1 MSEEQAEATPKK
13 NAEQRFTDDF
23 ISEIIEAV
31 RNNTAPWQQSWP
43 SGLIA
48 PYNAVKGNAYSGR
61 NAVRLFFQGLR
72 RGYTDPRWATAHQ
85 IKEMQGHIRKG
96 EKGTG
101 ILYYGQRIVIEDDG
115 TEKMLGVVRHYYVF
129 NIEQTNLPVL
139 QREALREVTP
149 DLPAFAEL
157 LAIHNPKMALGEP
170 MYDPNTDTIHM
181 LDKGAFTNDGE
192 YYSAFFHEMG
202 HWTGHESRL
211 NRDLT
216 HPFGTAGYAREEL
229 VAELSSF
236 MLSLEH
242 GLPFSSK
249 QSHAYLQGWAERTGQ
264 ELEDALRQGFKDAT
278 AAKNF
283 IDAPLRERQQER
295 EQQVVLT
302 TPMTSPEETPQIAE
316 ERTGADVFRE
326 ELEQLRLSEDFSF
339 TTETLP
345 NGRAIARIYL
355 RDYPE
360 ELMVDK
366 LEPDKGGGYLAFF
379 RGQRQEAQELKTL
392 MTEMTAA
399 MSSAFAAEQAAE
411 TGERKEAEKLPP
423 GGKRVVR
430 TYLTRSGQIGA
441 EVREHDDYEGGTYYS
456 YSGKWGAGSMSTE
469 EMAKEEAKWRATRR
483 GFTVVEGKVD
493 PAEIGKPSA
502 TRPTSERPAEQELA
516 IGQDDKPTAPEAEQ
530 ATPAAEQSTEPA
542 APEAERATP
551 AAEQSAEPAA
561 PEAEQA
567 APVAE
572 QSTEAAVPEAG
583 QVAPAAEQSAEA
595 AVPEAEQA
603 TPEAEQ
609 SAEPVTP
616 ETEQATLTAAQST
629 ATAAPEVEQAAPAAH
644 KPDVRETSATTTTSK
659 TSKSADDAV
668 VRAYVAERFDKL
680 FRRAYDEQAMVAE
693 VMETQRVYL
702 AVSWDERHE
711 AKALGAKWDGKKSC
725 WYAPNKSLLPP
736 LQKFNRQPSD
746 YQRAGSGDSLE
757 DLRAMAA
764 SMGLDV
770 ERFDTTPNVWHRVP
784 VEGRRT
790 TIDGAYKIWQNAD
803 GVTGATIKNLVTG
816 ETRAWSDR
824 GARRDPVPDIVQR
837 AAQLNREEQIQAQD
851 QVRAQLNIMRGQDA
865 LAAYKMLPDARGD
878 EPYFARK
885 HMTSSHGIKRLE
897 DGTMVI
903 PLINGE
909 RVGEWADTP
918 KDRYLGLVSLQ
929 TIAPDGTKM
938 LMKQAAKSGAYFPIG
953 SPAARA
959 VPTHIVLAEG
969 IATAEAAHQ
978 ILAGGDRRVLAVAA
992 IDAGNLVHVAS
1003 TLQQM
1008 FPAAKKI
1015 IAVDNDLG
1023 TEQKHGKNSGIVA
1036 ARAVAA
1042 KHPEYALAI
1051 PEPIDG
1057 KNTDWNDVL
1066 VQKGRSSARMAF
1078 GAALGIVGK
1087 KPEPQHKLLPDING
1101 LCPRDVGKAAFDA
1114 IGGDLNKLP
1123 QLQRELN
1130 DHGYNFDTRQL
1141 VGVPHHP
1148 TPMRD
1153 AFTKAIRPQPQRE
1166 TAAAPQPE
1174 YTR

>member
-48 PYNAVKGNAYSGR
+48 PYNAVKGNTYSGR

-157 LAIHNPKMALGEP
+157 LTIHNPRMAPGEP
-170 MYDPNTDTIHM
+170 MYDPNTDTIRM

-216 HPFGTAGYAREEL
+216 HPFGTPGYAREEL

-242 GLPFSSK
+242 GLPFSPK

-295 EQQVVLT
+295 EQQVVLA
-302 TPMTSPEETPQIAE
+302 PPLTSRDEAETAPEKGRAVQ
-316 ERTGADVFRE
+316 
-326 ELEQLRLSEDFSF
+326 
-339 TTETLP
+339 TETT
-345 NGRAIARIYL
+345 
-355 RDYPE
+355 
-360 ELMVDK
+360 
-366 LEPDKGGGYLAFF
+366 
-379 RGQRQEAQELKTL
+379 QEYQPKD
-392 MTEMTAA
+392 
-399 MSSAFAAEQAAE
+399 
-411 TGERKEAEKLPP
+411 GD
-423 GGKRVVR
+423 VVR
-430 TYLTRSGQIGA
+430 TYYTRTGKIGA
-441 EVREHDDYEGGTYYS
+441 EVRISISHHETRPICYHYI
-456 YSGKWGAGSMSTE
+456 GKWGAASGVTPE
-469 EMAKEEAKWRATRR
+469 ELSKEDAKWRTTRR
-483 GFTVVEGKVD
+483 GITIVDGPAAAIAFGNASLTITANEKNTERKVS
-493 PAEIGKPSA
+493 SA
-502 TRPTSERPAEQELA
+502 TTAAEQSA
-516 IGQDDKPTAPEAEQ
+516 ATAAPEAEQ
-530 ATPAAEQSTEPA
+530 A
-542 APEAERATP
+542 ATT
-551 AAEQSAEPAA
+551 AEQSAEPAA
-561 PEAEQA
+561 PEAEQ
-567 APVAE
+567 
-572 QSTEAAVPEAG
+572 
-583 QVAPAAEQSAEA
+583 VAPAAEQSAEA
-595 AVPEAEQA
+595 AAPEAEQA

-609 SAEPVTP
+609 SAE
-616 ETEQATLTAAQST
+616 
-629 ATAAPEVEQAAPAAH
+629 TAAPEVEQAAPVAH
-644 KPDVRETSATTTTSK
+644 KPDVRETSATTMTSK
-659 TSKSADDAV
+659 TSKSAEDAV
-668 VRAYVAERFDKL
+668 VQAYVAERFDKL

-693 VMETQRVYL
+693 VMETRRVYL

-711 AKALGAKWDGKKSC
+711 AKALGAKWDKKNSC
-725 WYAPNKSLLPP
+725 WYALNKSLLPP
-736 LQKFNRQPSD
+736 LQKFNRQPGD

-790 TIDGAYKIWQNAD
+790 TIDGAYKIWRNAD
-803 GVTGATIKNLVTG
+803 GVTGATVKNLVTG
-816 ETRAWSDR
+816 ETRTWSDR

-851 QVRAQLNIMRGQDA
+851 QVRVQLNIMRGQDA

-909 RVGEWADTP
+909 RVGEWAGTP

-978 ILAGGDRRVLAVAA
+978 ILAGGDRRVLAIAA

-1023 TEQKHGKNSGIVA
+1023 TEQKNGKNSGIVA

-1042 KHPEYALAI
+1042 KHPEYTLAI

>member
-48 PYNAVKGNAYSGR
+48 PYNAVKGNTYSGR

-157 LAIHNPKMALGEP
+157 LTIHNPRMAPGEP
-170 MYDPNTDTIHM
+170 MYDPNTDTIRM

-216 HPFGTAGYAREEL
+216 HPFGTPGYAREEL

-242 GLPFSSK
+242 GLPFSPK

-295 EQQVVLT
+295 EQQVELATPLT
-302 TPMTSPEETPQIAE
+302 SRDEAETAPEKGRAVQ
-316 ERTGADVFRE
+316 
-326 ELEQLRLSEDFSF
+326 
-339 TTETLP
+339 TETT
-345 NGRAIARIYL
+345 
-355 RDYPE
+355 
-360 ELMVDK
+360 
-366 LEPDKGGGYLAFF
+366 
-379 RGQRQEAQELKTL
+379 QEYQPKH
-392 MTEMTAA
+392 
-399 MSSAFAAEQAAE
+399 
-411 TGERKEAEKLPP
+411 GD
-423 GGKRVVR
+423 VVR
-430 TYLTRSGQIGA
+430 TYYTRTGKIGA
-441 EVREHDDYEGGTYYS
+441 EVRISISHHETRPICYHYI
-456 YSGKWGAGSMSTE
+456 GKWGAASGVTPE
-469 EMAKEEAKWRATRR
+469 ELSKEDAKWRTTRR
-483 GFTVVEGKVD
+483 GITIVDGPAAAIAFGNASLTITANEKNTERKVS
-493 PAEIGKPSA
+493 SA
-502 TRPTSERPAEQELA
+502 TTAAEQSA
-516 IGQDDKPTAPEAEQ
+516 ATAAPEAEQ
-530 ATPAAEQSTEPA
+530 AAS
-542 APEAERATP
+542 
-551 AAEQSAEPAA
+551 AAEQSAETAA

-567 APVAE
+567 APA
-572 QSTEAAVPEAG
+572 
-583 QVAPAAEQSAEA
+583 
-595 AVPEAEQA
+595 
-603 TPEAEQ
+603 AEQ

-616 ETEQATLTAAQST
+616 ET
-629 ATAAPEVEQAAPAAH
+629 EQAAPAAH
-644 KPDVRETSATTTTSK
+644 KPDVRETSATTMTSK

-668 VRAYVAERFDKL
+668 VQAYVAERFDKL

-693 VMETQRVYL
+693 VMETRRVYL

-711 AKALGAKWDGKKSC
+711 AKALGAKWDKKNSC
-725 WYAPNKSLLPP
+725 WYALNKSLLPP
-736 LQKFNRQPSD
+736 LQKFNRQPGD

-790 TIDGAYKIWQNAD
+790 TIDGAYKIWRNAD
-803 GVTGATIKNLVTG
+803 GVTGATVKNLVTG
-816 ETRAWSDR
+816 ETRTWSDR

-851 QVRAQLNIMRGQDA
+851 QVRVQLNIMRGQDA

-909 RVGEWADTP
+909 RVGAWADTP

-1003 TLQQM
+1003 TLQHM

-1042 KHPEYALAI
+1042 KHPEYTLAI

>member
-48 PYNAVKGNAYSGR
+48 PYNAVKGNTYSGR

-157 LAIHNPKMALGEP
+157 LTIHNPRMAPGEP
-170 MYDPNTDTIHM
+170 MYDPNTDTIRM

-216 HPFGTAGYAREEL
+216 HPFGTPGYAREEL

-242 GLPFSSK
+242 GLPFSPK

-295 EQQVVLT
+295 EQQVELSTPLT
-302 TPMTSPEETPQIAE
+302 SRDEAETAPEKGRAVQ
-316 ERTGADVFRE
+316 
-326 ELEQLRLSEDFSF
+326 
-339 TTETLP
+339 TETT
-345 NGRAIARIYL
+345 
-355 RDYPE
+355 
-360 ELMVDK
+360 
-366 LEPDKGGGYLAFF
+366 
-379 RGQRQEAQELKTL
+379 QEYQPKH
-392 MTEMTAA
+392 
-399 MSSAFAAEQAAE
+399 
-411 TGERKEAEKLPP
+411 GD
-423 GGKRVVR
+423 VVR
-430 TYLTRSGQIGA
+430 TYYTRTGKIGA
-441 EVREHDDYEGGTYYS
+441 EVRISISHHETRPICYHYI
-456 YSGKWGAGSMSTE
+456 GKWGAASGVTPE
-469 EMAKEEAKWRATRR
+469 ELSKEDAKWRTTRR
-483 GFTVVEGKVD
+483 GITIVDGPAAAIAFGNASLTITANEKNTERKVS
-493 PAEIGKPSA
+493 SA
-502 TRPTSERPAEQELA
+502 TTAAEQSA
-516 IGQDDKPTAPEAEQ
+516 ATAAPEAEQ
-530 ATPAAEQSTEPA
+530 AAS
-542 APEAERATP
+542 
-551 AAEQSAEPAA
+551 AAEQSAETAA

-567 APVAE
+567 APA
-572 QSTEAAVPEAG
+572 
-583 QVAPAAEQSAEA
+583 
-595 AVPEAEQA
+595 
-603 TPEAEQ
+603 AEQ

-616 ETEQATLTAAQST
+616 EAEQAAPAAEQS
-629 ATAAPEVEQAAPAAH
+629 AEAAAPEVEQAAPAAH
-644 KPDVRETSATTTTSK
+644 KPDVRETSATTMTSK

-668 VRAYVAERFDKL
+668 VQAYVAERFDKL

-693 VMETQRVYL
+693 VMETRRVYL

-711 AKALGAKWDGKKSC
+711 AKALGAKWDKKNSC
-725 WYAPNKSLLPP
+725 WYALNKSLLPP
-736 LQKFNRQPSD
+736 LQKFNRQPGD

-790 TIDGAYKIWQNAD
+790 TIDGAYKIWRNAD
-803 GVTGATIKNLVTG
+803 GVTGATVKNLVTG
-816 ETRAWSDR
+816 ETRTWSDR

-909 RVGEWADTP
+909 RVGAWADTP
-918 KDRYLGLVSLQ
+918 KDRYIGLVSLQ

-1003 TLQQM
+1003 TLQHM

-1042 KHPEYALAI
+1042 KHPEYTLAI

>member
-1 MSEEQAEATPKK
+1 MSEEQAEITPKK

-23 ISEIIEAV
+23 ISEVIEAV

-43 SGLIA
+43 SGLMA
-48 PYNAVKGNAYSGR
+48 PYNAVKGNTYSGR
-61 NAVRLFFQGLR
+61 NAVRLFMQGLK
-72 RGYTDPRWATAHQ
+72 RGYTDPRWATARQ
-85 IKEMQGHIRKG
+85 IKEMQGHIRKD
-96 EKGTG
+96 EHGTG
-101 ILYYGQRIVIEDDG
+101 ILYYGQRLVIDDDG
-115 TEKMLGVVRHYYVF
+115 TEKMRGVVRHYYVF
-129 NIEQTNLPVL
+129 NIEQTNLPAL

-157 LAIHNPKMALGEP
+157 LAIHNPRMAPGEP
-170 MYDPNTDTIHM
+170 MYDPNSDVIHM
-181 LDKGAFTNDGE
+181 LVKAAFTNDGE
-192 YYSAFFHEMG
+192 YYSAVFHEMG

-216 HPFGTAGYAREEL
+216 HPFGTPGYAREEL

-242 GLPFSSK
+242 GLPFSPK
-249 QSHAYLQGWAERTGQ
+249 QSHAYLQGWAERTEQ

-295 EQQVVLT
+295 EQQVELATPLT
-302 TPMTSPEETPQIAE
+302 SRDEAETAPEKGRAVQ
-316 ERTGADVFRE
+316 
-326 ELEQLRLSEDFSF
+326 
-339 TTETLP
+339 TETT
-345 NGRAIARIYL
+345 
-355 RDYPE
+355 
-360 ELMVDK
+360 
-366 LEPDKGGGYLAFF
+366 
-379 RGQRQEAQELKTL
+379 QEYQPKH
-392 MTEMTAA
+392 
-399 MSSAFAAEQAAE
+399 
-411 TGERKEAEKLPP
+411 GD
-423 GGKRVVR
+423 VVR
-430 TYLTRSGQIGA
+430 TYYTRTGKIGA
-441 EVREHDDYEGGTYYS
+441 EVRISISHHETRPICYHYI
-456 YSGKWGAGSMSTE
+456 GKWGAASGVTPE
-469 EMAKEEAKWRATRR
+469 ELSKEDAEWRTTRR
-483 GFTVVEGKVD
+483 GITIVD
-493 PAEIGKPSA
+493 GPAAAIAFGNASLTITANEKNTERKISSA
-502 TRPTSERPAEQELA
+502 TTAAEQSA
-516 IGQDDKPTAPEAEQ
+516 ATAAPEAEQ
-530 ATPAAEQSTEPA
+530 AAPAIEQSAEPVAPEVEQAAPVAEQSAETA
-542 APEAERATP
+542 APETEQVTP
-551 AAEQSAEPAA
+551 ATEQSAEPAA

-572 QSTEAAVPEAG
+572 QSAEAAAPEAE
-583 QVAPAAEQSAEA
+583 QVAPA
-595 AVPEAEQA
+595 
-603 TPEAEQ
+603 AEQ

-616 ETEQATLTAAQST
+616 ETEQATPTAAQST
-629 ATAAPEVEQAAPAAH
+629 ATVAPEVEQAAPAAH

-659 TSKSADDAV
+659 TSKSAEDAV
-668 VRAYVAERFDKL
+668 VQAYVAERFDKL

-1023 TEQKHGKNSGIVA
+1023 TEQKHGKNSGVVA

>member
-48 PYNAVKGNAYSGR
+48 PYNAVKGNTYSGR

-157 LAIHNPKMALGEP
+157 LTIHNPRMAPGEP
-170 MYDPNTDTIHM
+170 MYDPNTDTIRM

-216 HPFGTAGYAREEL
+216 HPFGTPGYAREEL

-242 GLPFSSK
+242 GLPFSPK

-295 EQQVVLT
+295 EQQVELATPLT
-302 TPMTSPEETPQIAE
+302 SRDEAETAPEKGRAVQ
-316 ERTGADVFRE
+316 
-326 ELEQLRLSEDFSF
+326 
-339 TTETLP
+339 TETT
-345 NGRAIARIYL
+345 
-355 RDYPE
+355 
-360 ELMVDK
+360 
-366 LEPDKGGGYLAFF
+366 
-379 RGQRQEAQELKTL
+379 QEYQPKH
-392 MTEMTAA
+392 
-399 MSSAFAAEQAAE
+399 
-411 TGERKEAEKLPP
+411 GD
-423 GGKRVVR
+423 VVR
-430 TYLTRSGQIGA
+430 TYYTRTGKIGA
-441 EVREHDDYEGGTYYS
+441 EVRISISHHETRPICYHYI
-456 YSGKWGAGSMSTE
+456 GKWGAASGVTPE
-469 EMAKEEAKWRATRR
+469 ELSKEDAKWRTTRR
-483 GFTVVEGKVD
+483 GITIVDGPAAAIAFGNASLTITANEKNTERKVS
-493 PAEIGKPSA
+493 SA
-502 TRPTSERPAEQELA
+502 TTAAEQSA
-516 IGQDDKPTAPEAEQ
+516 ATAAPEAEQ
-530 ATPAAEQSTEPA
+530 AAS
-542 APEAERATP
+542 
-551 AAEQSAEPAA
+551 AAEQSAETAA

-567 APVAE
+567 APA
-572 QSTEAAVPEAG
+572 
-583 QVAPAAEQSAEA
+583 
-595 AVPEAEQA
+595 
-603 TPEAEQ
+603 AEQ

-616 ETEQATLTAAQST
+616 ETEQAAPAAEQS
-629 ATAAPEVEQAAPAAH
+629 AETAAPEVEQAAPAAH
-644 KPDVRETSATTTTSK
+644 KPDVRETSATTMTSK

-668 VRAYVAERFDKL
+668 VQAYVAERFDKL

-693 VMETQRVYL
+693 VMETRRVYL

-711 AKALGAKWDGKKSC
+711 AKALGAKWDKKNSC
-725 WYAPNKSLLPP
+725 WYALNKSLLPP
-736 LQKFNRQPSD
+736 LQKFNRQPGD

-790 TIDGAYKIWQNAD
+790 TIDGAYKIWRNAD
-803 GVTGATIKNLVTG
+803 GVTGATVKNLVTG
-816 ETRAWSDR
+816 ETRTWSDR

-909 RVGEWADTP
+909 RVGAWADTP

-1003 TLQQM
+1003 TLQHM

-1042 KHPEYALAI
+1042 KHPEYTLAI

>member
-48 PYNAVKGNAYSGR
+48 PYNAVKGNTYSGR

-157 LAIHNPKMALGEP
+157 LTIHNPRMAPGEP
-170 MYDPNTDTIHM
+170 MYDPNTDTIRM

-216 HPFGTAGYAREEL
+216 HPFGTPGYAREEL

-242 GLPFSSK
+242 GLPFSPK

-295 EQQVVLT
+295 EQQVELATPLT
-302 TPMTSPEETPQIAE
+302 SRDEAETAPEKGRAVQ
-316 ERTGADVFRE
+316 
-326 ELEQLRLSEDFSF
+326 
-339 TTETLP
+339 TETT
-345 NGRAIARIYL
+345 
-355 RDYPE
+355 
-360 ELMVDK
+360 
-366 LEPDKGGGYLAFF
+366 
-379 RGQRQEAQELKTL
+379 QEYQPKH
-392 MTEMTAA
+392 
-399 MSSAFAAEQAAE
+399 
-411 TGERKEAEKLPP
+411 GD
-423 GGKRVVR
+423 VVR
-430 TYLTRSGQIGA
+430 TYYTRTGKIGA
-441 EVREHDDYEGGTYYS
+441 EVRISISHHETRPICYHYI
-456 YSGKWGAGSMSTE
+456 GKWGAASGVTPE
-469 EMAKEEAKWRATRR
+469 ELSKEDAKWRTTRR
-483 GFTVVEGKVD
+483 GITIVDGPAAAIAFGNASLTITANEKNTERKVS
-493 PAEIGKPSA
+493 SA
-502 TRPTSERPAEQELA
+502 TTAAEQSA
-516 IGQDDKPTAPEAEQ
+516 ATAAPEAEQ
-530 ATPAAEQSTEPA
+530 AAS
-542 APEAERATP
+542 
-551 AAEQSAEPAA
+551 AAEQSAETAA

-567 APVAE
+567 APA
-572 QSTEAAVPEAG
+572 
-583 QVAPAAEQSAEA
+583 
-595 AVPEAEQA
+595 
-603 TPEAEQ
+603 AEQ

-616 ETEQATLTAAQST
+616 EAEQAAPAAEQS
-629 ATAAPEVEQAAPAAH
+629 AEAAAPEVEQAAPAAH
-644 KPDVRETSATTTTSK
+644 KLDVRETSATTMTSK

-668 VRAYVAERFDKL
+668 VQAYVAERFDKL

-693 VMETQRVYL
+693 VMETRRVYL

-711 AKALGAKWDGKKSC
+711 AKALGAKWDKKNSC
-725 WYAPNKSLLPP
+725 WYALNKSLLPP
-736 LQKFNRQPSD
+736 LQKFNRQPGD

-790 TIDGAYKIWQNAD
+790 TIDGAYKIWRNAD
-803 GVTGATIKNLVTG
+803 GVTGATVKNLVTG
-816 ETRAWSDR
+816 ETRTWSDR

-909 RVGEWADTP
+909 RVGAWADTP
-918 KDRYLGLVSLQ
+918 KDRYIGLVSLQ

-1003 TLQQM
+1003 TLQHM

-1042 KHPEYALAI
+1042 KHPEYTLAI

>member
-48 PYNAVKGNAYSGR
+48 PYNAVKGNTYSGR

-157 LAIHNPKMALGEP
+157 LTIHNPRMAPGEP
-170 MYDPNTDTIHM
+170 MYDPNTDTIRM

-216 HPFGTAGYAREEL
+216 HPFGTPGYAREEL

-242 GLPFSSK
+242 GLPFSPK

-295 EQQVVLT
+295 EQQVELATPLT
-302 TPMTSPEETPQIAE
+302 SRDEAETAPEKGRAVQ
-316 ERTGADVFRE
+316 
-326 ELEQLRLSEDFSF
+326 
-339 TTETLP
+339 TETT
-345 NGRAIARIYL
+345 
-355 RDYPE
+355 
-360 ELMVDK
+360 
-366 LEPDKGGGYLAFF
+366 
-379 RGQRQEAQELKTL
+379 QEYQPKH
-392 MTEMTAA
+392 
-399 MSSAFAAEQAAE
+399 
-411 TGERKEAEKLPP
+411 GD
-423 GGKRVVR
+423 VVR
-430 TYLTRSGQIGA
+430 TYYTRTGKIGA
-441 EVREHDDYEGGTYYS
+441 EVRISISHHETRPICYHYI
-456 YSGKWGAGSMSTE
+456 GKWGAASGVTPE
-469 EMAKEEAKWRATRR
+469 ELSKEDAKWRTTRR
-483 GFTVVEGKVD
+483 GITIVDGPAAAIAFGNASLTITANEKNTERKVS
-493 PAEIGKPSA
+493 SA
-502 TRPTSERPAEQELA
+502 TT
-516 IGQDDKPTAPEAEQ
+516 
-530 ATPAAEQSTEPA
+530 
-542 APEAERATP
+542 
-551 AAEQSAEPAA
+551 AAEQSAATAA

-567 APVAE
+567 A
-572 QSTEAAVPEAG
+572 S
-583 QVAPAAEQSAEA
+583 AAEQSAEA
-595 AVPEAEQA
+595 
-603 TPEAEQ
+603 
-609 SAEPVTP
+609 
-616 ETEQATLTAAQST
+616 
-629 ATAAPEVEQAAPAAH
+629 AAPEVEQAAPAAH
-644 KPDVRETSATTTTSK
+644 KPDVRETSATTMTSK

-668 VRAYVAERFDKL
+668 VQAYVAERFDKL

-693 VMETQRVYL
+693 VMETRRVYL

-711 AKALGAKWDGKKSC
+711 AKALGAKWDKKNSC
-725 WYAPNKSLLPP
+725 WYALNKSLLPP
-736 LQKFNRQPSD
+736 LQKFNRQPGD

-790 TIDGAYKIWQNAD
+790 TIDGAYKIWRNAD
-803 GVTGATIKNLVTG
+803 GVTGATVKNLVTG
-816 ETRAWSDR
+816 ETRTWSDR

-909 RVGEWADTP
+909 RVGAWADTP
-918 KDRYLGLVSLQ
+918 KDRYIGLVSLQ

-1003 TLQQM
+1003 TLQHM

-1042 KHPEYALAI
+1042 KHPEYTLAI

>member
-48 PYNAVKGNAYSGR
+48 PYNAVKGNTYSGR

-157 LAIHNPKMALGEP
+157 LTIHNPRMAPGEP
-170 MYDPNTDTIHM
+170 MYDPNTDTIRM

-216 HPFGTAGYAREEL
+216 HPFGTPGYAREEL

-242 GLPFSSK
+242 GLPFSPK

-295 EQQVVLT
+295 EQQVELATPLT
-302 TPMTSPEETPQIAE
+302 SRDEAETAPEKGRAVQ
-316 ERTGADVFRE
+316 
-326 ELEQLRLSEDFSF
+326 
-339 TTETLP
+339 TETT
-345 NGRAIARIYL
+345 
-355 RDYPE
+355 
-360 ELMVDK
+360 
-366 LEPDKGGGYLAFF
+366 
-379 RGQRQEAQELKTL
+379 QEYQPKH
-392 MTEMTAA
+392 
-399 MSSAFAAEQAAE
+399 
-411 TGERKEAEKLPP
+411 GD
-423 GGKRVVR
+423 VVR
-430 TYLTRSGQIGA
+430 TYYTRTGKIGA
-441 EVREHDDYEGGTYYS
+441 EVRISISHHETRPICYHYI
-456 YSGKWGAGSMSTE
+456 GKWGAASGVTPE
-469 EMAKEEAKWRATRR
+469 ELSKEDAKWRTTRR
-483 GFTVVEGKVD
+483 GITIVDGPAAAIAFGNASLTITANEKNTERKVS
-493 PAEIGKPSA
+493 SA
-502 TRPTSERPAEQELA
+502 TTAAEQSA
-516 IGQDDKPTAPEAEQ
+516 ATAAPEAEQ
-530 ATPAAEQSTEPA
+530 AAS
-542 APEAERATP
+542 
-551 AAEQSAEPAA
+551 AAEQSAETAA

-567 APVAE
+567 APA
-572 QSTEAAVPEAG
+572 
-583 QVAPAAEQSAEA
+583 
-595 AVPEAEQA
+595 
-603 TPEAEQ
+603 AEQ

-616 ETEQATLTAAQST
+616 ETEQAAPAAEQS
-629 ATAAPEVEQAAPAAH
+629 AEAAAPEVEQAAPAAH
-644 KPDVRETSATTTTSK
+644 KPDVRETSATTMTSK

-668 VRAYVAERFDKL
+668 VQAYVAERFDKL

-693 VMETQRVYL
+693 VMETRRVYL

-711 AKALGAKWDGKKSC
+711 AKALGAKWDKKNSC
-725 WYAPNKSLLPP
+725 WYALNKSLLPP
-736 LQKFNRQPSD
+736 LQKFNRQPGD

-790 TIDGAYKIWQNAD
+790 TIDGAYKIWRNAD
-803 GVTGATIKNLVTG
+803 GVTGATVKNLVTG
-816 ETRAWSDR
+816 ETRTWSDR

-909 RVGEWADTP
+909 RVGAWADTP

-938 LMKQAAKSGAYFPIG
+938 LMKQAAKNGAYFPIG

-1003 TLQQM
+1003 TLQHM

-1042 KHPEYALAI
+1042 KHPEYTLAI

>member
-48 PYNAVKGNAYSGR
+48 PYNAVKGNTYSGR

-157 LAIHNPKMALGEP
+157 LTIHNPRMAPGEP
-170 MYDPNTDTIHM
+170 MYDPNTDTIRM

-216 HPFGTAGYAREEL
+216 HPFGTPGYAREEL

-242 GLPFSSK
+242 GLPFSPK

-295 EQQVVLT
+295 EQQVELATPLT
-302 TPMTSPEETPQIAE
+302 SRDEAETAPEKGRAVQ
-316 ERTGADVFRE
+316 
-326 ELEQLRLSEDFSF
+326 
-339 TTETLP
+339 TETT
-345 NGRAIARIYL
+345 
-355 RDYPE
+355 
-360 ELMVDK
+360 
-366 LEPDKGGGYLAFF
+366 
-379 RGQRQEAQELKTL
+379 QEYQPKH
-392 MTEMTAA
+392 
-399 MSSAFAAEQAAE
+399 
-411 TGERKEAEKLPP
+411 GD
-423 GGKRVVR
+423 VVR
-430 TYLTRSGQIGA
+430 TYYTRTGKIGA
-441 EVREHDDYEGGTYYS
+441 EVRISISHHETRPICYHYI
-456 YSGKWGAGSMSTE
+456 GKWGAASGVTPE
-469 EMAKEEAKWRATRR
+469 ELSKEDAKWRTTRR
-483 GFTVVEGKVD
+483 GITIVDGPAAAIAFGNASLTITANEKNTERKVS
-493 PAEIGKPSA
+493 SA
-502 TRPTSERPAEQELA
+502 TTAAEQSA
-516 IGQDDKPTAPEAEQ
+516 ATAAPEAEQ
-530 ATPAAEQSTEPA
+530 AAS
-542 APEAERATP
+542 
-551 AAEQSAEPAA
+551 AAEQSAETAA

-567 APVAE
+567 APA
-572 QSTEAAVPEAG
+572 
-583 QVAPAAEQSAEA
+583 
-595 AVPEAEQA
+595 
-603 TPEAEQ
+603 AEQ

-616 ETEQATLTAAQST
+616 ETEQAAPAAEQS
-629 ATAAPEVEQAAPAAH
+629 AEAAAPEVEQAAPAAH
-644 KPDVRETSATTTTSK
+644 KPDVRETSATTMTSK

-668 VRAYVAERFDKL
+668 VQAYVAERFDKL

-693 VMETQRVYL
+693 VMETRRVYL

-711 AKALGAKWDGKKSC
+711 AKALGAKWDKKNSC
-725 WYAPNKSLLPP
+725 WYALNKSLLPP
-736 LQKFNRQPSD
+736 LQKFNRQPGD

-790 TIDGAYKIWQNAD
+790 TIDGAYKIWRNAD
-803 GVTGATIKNLVTG
+803 GVTGATVKNLVTG
-816 ETRAWSDR
+816 ETRTWSDR

-909 RVGEWADTP
+909 RVGAWADTP

-1003 TLQQM
+1003 TLQHM

-1042 KHPEYALAI
+1042 KHPEYTLAI

>member
-48 PYNAVKGNAYSGR
+48 PYNAVKGNTYSGR

-157 LAIHNPKMALGEP
+157 LTIHNPRMAPGEP
-170 MYDPNTDTIHM
+170 MYDPNTDTIRM

-216 HPFGTAGYAREEL
+216 HPFGTPGYAREEL

-242 GLPFSSK
+242 GLPFSPK

-295 EQQVVLT
+295 EQQVVLA
-302 TPMTSPEETPQIAE
+302 PPLTSRDEAETAPEKGRAVQ
-316 ERTGADVFRE
+316 
-326 ELEQLRLSEDFSF
+326 
-339 TTETLP
+339 TETT
-345 NGRAIARIYL
+345 
-355 RDYPE
+355 
-360 ELMVDK
+360 
-366 LEPDKGGGYLAFF
+366 
-379 RGQRQEAQELKTL
+379 QEYQPKD
-392 MTEMTAA
+392 
-399 MSSAFAAEQAAE
+399 
-411 TGERKEAEKLPP
+411 GD
-423 GGKRVVR
+423 VVR
-430 TYLTRSGQIGA
+430 TYYTRTGKIGA
-441 EVREHDDYEGGTYYS
+441 EVRISISHHETRPICYHYI
-456 YSGKWGAGSMSTE
+456 GKWGAASGVTPE
-469 EMAKEEAKWRATRR
+469 ELSKEDAKWRTTRR
-483 GFTVVEGKVD
+483 GITIVDGPAAAIAFGNASLTITANEKNTERKVS
-493 PAEIGKPSA
+493 SA
-502 TRPTSERPAEQELA
+502 TTAAEQSA
-516 IGQDDKPTAPEAEQ
+516 ATAAPEAEQ
-530 ATPAAEQSTEPA
+530 A
-542 APEAERATP
+542 ATT
-551 AAEQSAEPAA
+551 AEQSAEPAA
-561 PEAEQA
+561 PEAEQ
-567 APVAE
+567 
-572 QSTEAAVPEAG
+572 
-583 QVAPAAEQSAEA
+583 VAPAAEQSAEA
-595 AVPEAEQA
+595 AAPEAEQA

-609 SAEPVTP
+609 SAE
-616 ETEQATLTAAQST
+616 
-629 ATAAPEVEQAAPAAH
+629 TAAPEVEQAAPVAH
-644 KPDVRETSATTTTSK
+644 KPDVRETSATTMTSK
-659 TSKSADDAV
+659 TSKSAEDAV
-668 VRAYVAERFDKL
+668 VQAYVAERFDKL

-693 VMETQRVYL
+693 VMETRRVYL

-711 AKALGAKWDGKKSC
+711 AKALGAKWDKKNSC
-725 WYAPNKSLLPP
+725 WYALNKSLLPP
-736 LQKFNRQPSD
+736 LQKFNRQPGD

-790 TIDGAYKIWQNAD
+790 TIDGAYKIWRNAD
-803 GVTGATIKNLVTG
+803 GVTGATVKNLVTG
-816 ETRAWSDR
+816 ETRTWSDR

-851 QVRAQLNIMRGQDA
+851 QVRVQLNIMRGQDA

-909 RVGEWADTP
+909 RVGEWAGTP

-978 ILAGGDRRVLAVAA
+978 ILAGGDRRVLAIAA

-1042 KHPEYALAI
+1042 KHPEYTLAI

>member
-48 PYNAVKGNAYSGR
+48 PYNAVKGNTYSGR

-157 LAIHNPKMALGEP
+157 LTIHNPRMAPGEP
-170 MYDPNTDTIHM
+170 MYDPNTDTIRM

-216 HPFGTAGYAREEL
+216 HPFGTPGYAREEL

-242 GLPFSSK
+242 GLPFSPK

-295 EQQVVLT
+295 EQQVELATPLT
-302 TPMTSPEETPQIAE
+302 SRDEAETAPEKGRAVQ
-316 ERTGADVFRE
+316 
-326 ELEQLRLSEDFSF
+326 
-339 TTETLP
+339 TETT
-345 NGRAIARIYL
+345 
-355 RDYPE
+355 
-360 ELMVDK
+360 
-366 LEPDKGGGYLAFF
+366 
-379 RGQRQEAQELKTL
+379 QEYQPKH
-392 MTEMTAA
+392 
-399 MSSAFAAEQAAE
+399 
-411 TGERKEAEKLPP
+411 GD
-423 GGKRVVR
+423 VVR
-430 TYLTRSGQIGA
+430 TYYTRTGKIGA
-441 EVREHDDYEGGTYYS
+441 EVRISISHHETRPICYHYI
-456 YSGKWGAGSMSTE
+456 GKWGAASGVTPE
-469 EMAKEEAKWRATRR
+469 ELSKEDAKWRTTRR
-483 GFTVVEGKVD
+483 GITIVDGPAAAIAFGNASLTITANEKNTERKVS
-493 PAEIGKPSA
+493 SA
-502 TRPTSERPAEQELA
+502 TT
-516 IGQDDKPTAPEAEQ
+516 
-530 ATPAAEQSTEPA
+530 
-542 APEAERATP
+542 
-551 AAEQSAEPAA
+551 AAEQSAATAA

-567 APVAE
+567 A
-572 QSTEAAVPEAG
+572 S
-583 QVAPAAEQSAEA
+583 AAEQSAETA
-595 AVPEAEQA
+595 APA
-603 TPEAEQ
+603 AEQ

-616 ETEQATLTAAQST
+616 ETEQAAPAAEQS
-629 ATAAPEVEQAAPAAH
+629 AEAAAPEVEQAAPAAH
-644 KPDVRETSATTTTSK
+644 KPDVRETSATTMTSK

-668 VRAYVAERFDKL
+668 VQAYVAERFDKL

-693 VMETQRVYL
+693 VMETRRVYL

-711 AKALGAKWDGKKSC
+711 AKALGAKWDKKNSC
-725 WYAPNKSLLPP
+725 WYALNKSLLPP
-736 LQKFNRQPSD
+736 LQKFNRQPGD

-790 TIDGAYKIWQNAD
+790 TIDGAYKIWRNAD
-803 GVTGATIKNLVTG
+803 GVTGATVKNLVTG
-816 ETRAWSDR
+816 ETRTWSDR

-909 RVGEWADTP
+909 RVGAWADTP

-1003 TLQQM
+1003 TLQHM

-1042 KHPEYALAI
+1042 KHPEYTLAI

>member
-48 PYNAVKGNAYSGR
+48 PYNAVKGNTYSGR

-157 LAIHNPKMALGEP
+157 LTIHNPRMAPGEP
-170 MYDPNTDTIHM
+170 MYDPNTDTIRM

-216 HPFGTAGYAREEL
+216 HPFGTPGYAREEL

-242 GLPFSSK
+242 GLPFSPK

-295 EQQVVLT
+295 EQQVELATPLT
-302 TPMTSPEETPQIAE
+302 SRDEAETAPEKGRAVQ
-316 ERTGADVFRE
+316 
-326 ELEQLRLSEDFSF
+326 
-339 TTETLP
+339 TETT
-345 NGRAIARIYL
+345 
-355 RDYPE
+355 
-360 ELMVDK
+360 
-366 LEPDKGGGYLAFF
+366 
-379 RGQRQEAQELKTL
+379 QEYQPKH
-392 MTEMTAA
+392 
-399 MSSAFAAEQAAE
+399 
-411 TGERKEAEKLPP
+411 GD
-423 GGKRVVR
+423 VVR
-430 TYLTRSGQIGA
+430 TYYTRTGKIGA
-441 EVREHDDYEGGTYYS
+441 EVRISISHHETRPICYHYI
-456 YSGKWGAGSMSTE
+456 GKWGAASGVTPE
-469 EMAKEEAKWRATRR
+469 ELSKEDAKWRTTRR
-483 GFTVVEGKVD
+483 GITIVDGPAAAIAFGNASLTITANEKNTERKVS
-493 PAEIGKPSA
+493 SA
-502 TRPTSERPAEQELA
+502 TT
-516 IGQDDKPTAPEAEQ
+516 
-530 ATPAAEQSTEPA
+530 
-542 APEAERATP
+542 
-551 AAEQSAEPAA
+551 AAEQSAATAA

-567 APVAE
+567 APA
-572 QSTEAAVPEAG
+572 
-583 QVAPAAEQSAEA
+583 
-595 AVPEAEQA
+595 
-603 TPEAEQ
+603 AEQ

-616 ETEQATLTAAQST
+616 ETEQAAPAAEQS
-629 ATAAPEVEQAAPAAH
+629 AEAAAPEVEQAAPAAH
-644 KPDVRETSATTTTSK
+644 KPDVREKSATTMTSK

-668 VRAYVAERFDKL
+668 VQAYVAERFDKL

-693 VMETQRVYL
+693 VMETRRVYL

-711 AKALGAKWDGKKSC
+711 AKALGAKWDKKNSC
-725 WYAPNKSLLPP
+725 WYALNKSLLPP
-736 LQKFNRQPSD
+736 LQKFNRQPGD

-790 TIDGAYKIWQNAD
+790 TIDGAYKIWRNAD
-803 GVTGATIKNLVTG
+803 GVTGATVKNLVTG
-816 ETRAWSDR
+816 ETRTWSDR

-909 RVGEWADTP
+909 RVGAWADTP

-1003 TLQQM
+1003 TLQHM

-1042 KHPEYALAI
+1042 KHPEYTLAI

>member
-48 PYNAVKGNAYSGR
+48 PYNAVKGNTYSGR

-157 LAIHNPKMALGEP
+157 LTIHNPRMAPGEP
-170 MYDPNTDTIHM
+170 MYDPNTDTIRM

-216 HPFGTAGYAREEL
+216 HPFGTPGYAREEL

-242 GLPFSSK
+242 GLPFSPK

-295 EQQVVLT
+295 EQQVELATPLT
-302 TPMTSPEETPQIAE
+302 SRDEAETAPEKGRAVQ
-316 ERTGADVFRE
+316 
-326 ELEQLRLSEDFSF
+326 
-339 TTETLP
+339 TETT
-345 NGRAIARIYL
+345 
-355 RDYPE
+355 
-360 ELMVDK
+360 
-366 LEPDKGGGYLAFF
+366 
-379 RGQRQEAQELKTL
+379 QEYQPKH
-392 MTEMTAA
+392 
-399 MSSAFAAEQAAE
+399 
-411 TGERKEAEKLPP
+411 GD
-423 GGKRVVR
+423 VVR
-430 TYLTRSGQIGA
+430 TYYTRTGKIGA
-441 EVREHDDYEGGTYYS
+441 EVRISISHHETRPICYHYI
-456 YSGKWGAGSMSTE
+456 GKWGAASGVTPE
-469 EMAKEEAKWRATRR
+469 ELSKEDAKWRTTRR
-483 GFTVVEGKVD
+483 GITIVDGPAAAIAFGNASLTITANEKNTERKVS
-493 PAEIGKPSA
+493 SA
-502 TRPTSERPAEQELA
+502 TT
-516 IGQDDKPTAPEAEQ
+516 
-530 ATPAAEQSTEPA
+530 
-542 APEAERATP
+542 
-551 AAEQSAEPAA
+551 AAEQSAATAA

-567 APVAE
+567 ASAAE
-572 QSTEAAVPEAG
+572 QSAETAAPEAE
-583 QVAPAAEQSAEA
+583 QAAPAAEQSAEA
-595 AVPEAEQA
+595 A
-603 TPEAEQ
+603 
-609 SAEPVTP
+609 
-616 ETEQATLTAAQST
+616 
-629 ATAAPEVEQAAPAAH
+629 APEVEQAAPVAH
-644 KPDVRETSATTTTSK
+644 KPDVRETSATTMTSK
-659 TSKSADDAV
+659 TSKSAEDAV
-668 VRAYVAERFDKL
+668 VQAYVAERFDKL

-693 VMETQRVYL
+693 VMETRRVYL

-711 AKALGAKWDGKKSC
+711 AKALGAKWDKKNSC
-725 WYAPNKSLLPP
+725 WYALNKSLLPP
-736 LQKFNRQPSD
+736 LQKFNRQPGD

-790 TIDGAYKIWQNAD
+790 TIDGAYKIWRNAD
-803 GVTGATIKNLVTG
+803 GVTGATVKNLVTG
-816 ETRAWSDR
+816 ETRTWSDR

-909 RVGEWADTP
+909 RVGAWADTP
-918 KDRYLGLVSLQ
+918 KDRYIGLVSLQ

-978 ILAGGDRRVLAVAA
+978 ILAGGDRRVLAIAA

-1042 KHPEYALAI
+1042 KHPEYTLAI

>member
-1 MSEEQAEATPKK
+1 
-13 NAEQRFTDDF
+13 
-23 ISEIIEAV
+23 
-31 RNNTAPWQQSWP
+31 
-43 SGLIA
+43 
-48 PYNAVKGNAYSGR
+48 
-61 NAVRLFFQGLR
+61 
-72 RGYTDPRWATAHQ
+72 
-85 IKEMQGHIRKG
+85 
-96 EKGTG
+96 
-101 ILYYGQRIVIEDDG
+101 
-115 TEKMLGVVRHYYVF
+115 
-129 NIEQTNLPVL
+129 
-139 QREALREVTP
+139 
-149 DLPAFAEL
+149 
-157 LAIHNPKMALGEP
+157 
-170 MYDPNTDTIHM
+170 
-181 LDKGAFTNDGE
+181 
-192 YYSAFFHEMG
+192 
-202 HWTGHESRL
+202 
-211 NRDLT
+211 
-216 HPFGTAGYAREEL
+216 
-229 VAELSSF
+229 
-236 MLSLEH
+236 
-242 GLPFSSK
+242 
-249 QSHAYLQGWAERTGQ
+249 
-264 ELEDALRQGFKDAT
+264 
-278 AAKNF
+278 
-283 IDAPLRERQQER
+283 
-295 EQQVVLT
+295 
-302 TPMTSPEETPQIAE
+302 
-316 ERTGADVFRE
+316 
-326 ELEQLRLSEDFSF
+326 
-339 TTETLP
+339 
-345 NGRAIARIYL
+345 
-355 RDYPE
+355 
-360 ELMVDK
+360 
-366 LEPDKGGGYLAFF
+366 
-379 RGQRQEAQELKTL
+379 
-392 MTEMTAA
+392 
-399 MSSAFAAEQAAE
+399 
-411 TGERKEAEKLPP
+411 
-423 GGKRVVR
+423 
-430 TYLTRSGQIGA
+430 
-441 EVREHDDYEGGTYYS
+441 
-456 YSGKWGAGSMSTE
+456 
-469 EMAKEEAKWRATRR
+469 
-483 GFTVVEGKVD
+483 
-493 PAEIGKPSA
+493 
-502 TRPTSERPAEQELA
+502 
-516 IGQDDKPTAPEAEQ
+516 
-530 ATPAAEQSTEPA
+530 
-542 APEAERATP
+542 
-551 AAEQSAEPAA
+551 
-561 PEAEQA
+561 
-567 APVAE
+567 
-572 QSTEAAVPEAG
+572 
-583 QVAPAAEQSAEA
+583 
-595 AVPEAEQA
+595 
-603 TPEAEQ
+603 
-609 SAEPVTP
+609 
-616 ETEQATLTAAQST
+616 
-629 ATAAPEVEQAAPAAH
+629 
-644 KPDVRETSATTTTSK
+644 
-659 TSKSADDAV
+659 
-668 VRAYVAERFDKL
+668 
-680 FRRAYDEQAMVAE
+680 
-693 VMETQRVYL
+693 METRRVYL

-711 AKALGAKWDGKKSC
+711 AKALGAKWDKKNSC
-725 WYAPNKSLLPP
+725 WYALNKSLLPP
-736 LQKFNRQPSD
+736 LQKFNRQPGD

-790 TIDGAYKIWQNAD
+790 TIDGAYKIWRNAD
-803 GVTGATIKNLVTG
+803 GVTGATVKNLVTG
-816 ETRAWSDR
+816 ETRTWSDR

-909 RVGEWADTP
+909 RVGAWADTP

-1042 KHPEYALAI
+1042 KHPEYTLAI

>member
-48 PYNAVKGNAYSGR
+48 PYNAVKGNTYSGR

-157 LAIHNPKMALGEP
+157 LTIHNPRMAPGEP
-170 MYDPNTDTIHM
+170 MYDPNTDTIRM

-216 HPFGTAGYAREEL
+216 HPFGTPGYAREEL

-242 GLPFSSK
+242 GLPFSPK

-295 EQQVVLT
+295 EQQVVLA
-302 TPMTSPEETPQIAE
+302 PPLTSRDEAETAPEKGRAVQ
-316 ERTGADVFRE
+316 
-326 ELEQLRLSEDFSF
+326 
-339 TTETLP
+339 TETT
-345 NGRAIARIYL
+345 
-355 RDYPE
+355 
-360 ELMVDK
+360 
-366 LEPDKGGGYLAFF
+366 
-379 RGQRQEAQELKTL
+379 QEYQPKD
-392 MTEMTAA
+392 
-399 MSSAFAAEQAAE
+399 
-411 TGERKEAEKLPP
+411 GD
-423 GGKRVVR
+423 VVR
-430 TYLTRSGQIGA
+430 TYYTRTGKIGA
-441 EVREHDDYEGGTYYS
+441 EVRISISHHETRPICYHYI
-456 YSGKWGAGSMSTE
+456 GKWGAASGVTPE
-469 EMAKEEAKWRATRR
+469 ELSKEDAKWRTTRR
-483 GFTVVEGKVD
+483 GITIVDGPAAAIAFGNASLTITANEKNTERKVS
-493 PAEIGKPSA
+493 SA
-502 TRPTSERPAEQELA
+502 TTAAEQSA
-516 IGQDDKPTAPEAEQ
+516 ATAAPEAEQ
-530 ATPAAEQSTEPA
+530 A
-542 APEAERATP
+542 ATT
-551 AAEQSAEPAA
+551 AEQSAEPAA
-561 PEAEQA
+561 PEAEQ
-567 APVAE
+567 
-572 QSTEAAVPEAG
+572 
-583 QVAPAAEQSAEA
+583 VAPAAEQSAEA
-595 AVPEAEQA
+595 AAPEAEQA

-609 SAEPVTP
+609 SAE
-616 ETEQATLTAAQST
+616 
-629 ATAAPEVEQAAPAAH
+629 TAAPEVEQAAPVAH
-644 KPDVRETSATTTTSK
+644 KPDVRETSATTMTSK
-659 TSKSADDAV
+659 TSKSAEDAV
-668 VRAYVAERFDKL
+668 VQAYVAERFDKL

-693 VMETQRVYL
+693 VMETRRVYL

-711 AKALGAKWDGKKSC
+711 AKALGAKWDKKNSC
-725 WYAPNKSLLPP
+725 WYALNKSLLPP
-736 LQKFNRQPSD
+736 LQKFNRQPGD

-790 TIDGAYKIWQNAD
+790 TIDGAYKIWRNAD
-803 GVTGATIKNLVTG
+803 GVTGATVKNLVTG
-816 ETRAWSDR
+816 ETRTWSDR

-851 QVRAQLNIMRGQDA
+851 QVRVQLNIMRGQDA

-909 RVGEWADTP
+909 RVGEWAGTP

-959 VPTHIVLAEG
+959 VPTHIVLSEG

-978 ILAGGDRRVLAVAA
+978 ILAGGDRRVLAIAA

-1042 KHPEYALAI
+1042 KHPEYTLAI

>member
-48 PYNAVKGNAYSGR
+48 PYNAVKGNTYSGR

-85 IKEMQGHIRKG
+85 IKEMQGHIRRG
-96 EKGTG
+96 EKGAG

-157 LAIHNPKMALGEP
+157 LTIHNPRMAPGEP
-170 MYDPNTDTIHM
+170 MYDPNTDTIRM

-216 HPFGTAGYAREEL
+216 HPFGTPGYAREEL

-242 GLPFSSK
+242 GLPFSPK

-295 EQQVVLT
+295 EQQVELATPLT
-302 TPMTSPEETPQIAE
+302 SRDEAETAPEKGRAVQ
-316 ERTGADVFRE
+316 
-326 ELEQLRLSEDFSF
+326 
-339 TTETLP
+339 TETT
-345 NGRAIARIYL
+345 
-355 RDYPE
+355 
-360 ELMVDK
+360 
-366 LEPDKGGGYLAFF
+366 
-379 RGQRQEAQELKTL
+379 QEYQPKH
-392 MTEMTAA
+392 
-399 MSSAFAAEQAAE
+399 
-411 TGERKEAEKLPP
+411 GD
-423 GGKRVVR
+423 VVR
-430 TYLTRSGQIGA
+430 TYYTRTGKIGA
-441 EVREHDDYEGGTYYS
+441 EVRISISHHETRPICYHYI
-456 YSGKWGAGSMSTE
+456 GKWGAASGVTPE
-469 EMAKEEAKWRATRR
+469 ELSKEDAKWRTTRR
-483 GFTVVEGKVD
+483 GITIVDGPAAAIAFGNASLTITANEKNTERKVS
-493 PAEIGKPSA
+493 SA
-502 TRPTSERPAEQELA
+502 TTAAEQSA
-516 IGQDDKPTAPEAEQ
+516 ATAAPEAEQ
-530 ATPAAEQSTEPA
+530 AAS
-542 APEAERATP
+542 
-551 AAEQSAEPAA
+551 AAEQSAETAA

-567 APVAE
+567 APA
-572 QSTEAAVPEAG
+572 
-583 QVAPAAEQSAEA
+583 
-595 AVPEAEQA
+595 
-603 TPEAEQ
+603 AEQ

-616 ETEQATLTAAQST
+616 ETEQAAPAAEQS
-629 ATAAPEVEQAAPAAH
+629 AEAAAPEVEQAAPAAH
-644 KPDVRETSATTTTSK
+644 KPDVRETSATTMTSK

-668 VRAYVAERFDKL
+668 VQAYVAERFDKL

-693 VMETQRVYL
+693 VMETRRVYL

-711 AKALGAKWDGKKSC
+711 AKALGAKWDKKNSC
-725 WYAPNKSLLPP
+725 WYALNKSLLPP
-736 LQKFNRQPSD
+736 LQKFNRQPGD

-790 TIDGAYKIWQNAD
+790 TIDGAYKIWRNAD
-803 GVTGATIKNLVTG
+803 GVTGATVKNLVTG
-816 ETRAWSDR
+816 ETRTWSDR

-909 RVGEWADTP
+909 RVGAWADTP

-1003 TLQQM
+1003 TLQHM

-1042 KHPEYALAI
+1042 KHPEYTLAI

-1141 VGVPHHP
+1141 VSVPHHP

>member
-1 MSEEQAEATPKK
+1 MSEEQAEITPKK

-23 ISEIIEAV
+23 ISEVIEAV

-43 SGLIA
+43 SGLMA
-48 PYNAVKGNAYSGR
+48 PYNAVKGNTYSGR
-61 NAVRLFFQGLR
+61 NAVRLFMQGLK
-72 RGYTDPRWATAHQ
+72 RGYTDPRWATARQ
-85 IKEMQGHIRKG
+85 IKEMQGHIRKD
-96 EKGTG
+96 EHGTG
-101 ILYYGQRIVIEDDG
+101 ILYYGQRLVIDDDG
-115 TEKMLGVVRHYYVF
+115 TEKMRGVVRHYYVF
-129 NIEQTNLPVL
+129 NIEQTNLPAL

-157 LAIHNPKMALGEP
+157 LAIHNPRMAPGEP
-170 MYDPNTDTIHM
+170 MYDPNSDVIHM
-181 LDKGAFTNDGE
+181 LVKAAFTNDGE
-192 YYSAFFHEMG
+192 YYSAVFHEMG

-216 HPFGTAGYAREEL
+216 HPFGTPGYAREEL

-242 GLPFSSK
+242 GLPFSPK
-249 QSHAYLQGWAERTGQ
+249 QSHAYLQGWAERTEQ

-295 EQQVVLT
+295 EQQVELATPLT
-302 TPMTSPEETPQIAE
+302 SRDEAETAPEKGRAVQ
-316 ERTGADVFRE
+316 
-326 ELEQLRLSEDFSF
+326 
-339 TTETLP
+339 TETT
-345 NGRAIARIYL
+345 
-355 RDYPE
+355 
-360 ELMVDK
+360 
-366 LEPDKGGGYLAFF
+366 
-379 RGQRQEAQELKTL
+379 QEYQPKH
-392 MTEMTAA
+392 
-399 MSSAFAAEQAAE
+399 
-411 TGERKEAEKLPP
+411 GD
-423 GGKRVVR
+423 VVR
-430 TYLTRSGQIGA
+430 TYYTRTGKIGA
-441 EVREHDDYEGGTYYS
+441 EVRISISHHETRPICYHYI
-456 YSGKWGAGSMSTE
+456 GKWGAASGVTPE
-469 EMAKEEAKWRATRR
+469 ELSKEDAEWRTTRR
-483 GFTVVEGKVD
+483 GITIVD
-493 PAEIGKPSA
+493 GPAAAIAFGNASLTITANEKNTERKISSA
-502 TRPTSERPAEQELA
+502 TT
-516 IGQDDKPTAPEAEQ
+516 
-530 ATPAAEQSTEPA
+530 
-542 APEAERATP
+542 
-551 AAEQSAEPAA
+551 AAEQSAATAA

-567 APVAE
+567 APAI
-572 QSTEAAVPEAG
+572 
-583 QVAPAAEQSAEA
+583 
-595 AVPEAEQA
+595 
-603 TPEAEQ
+603 EQ
-609 SAEPVTP
+609 SAEPV
-616 ETEQATLTAAQST
+616 
-629 ATAAPEVEQAAPAAH
+629 APEVEQAAPAAH

-659 TSKSADDAV
+659 TSKSAEDAV
-668 VRAYVAERFDKL
+668 VQAYVAERFDKL

-1023 TEQKHGKNSGIVA
+1023 TEQKHGKNSGVVA

-1174 YTR
+1174 YAR

>member
-48 PYNAVKGNAYSGR
+48 PYNAVKGNTYSGR

-157 LAIHNPKMALGEP
+157 LTIHNPRMAPGEP
-170 MYDPNTDTIHM
+170 MYDPNTDTIRM

-216 HPFGTAGYAREEL
+216 HPFGTPGYAREEL

-242 GLPFSSK
+242 GLPFSPK

-295 EQQVVLT
+295 EQQVELATPLT
-302 TPMTSPEETPQIAE
+302 SRDEAATAPEKGRAVQ
-316 ERTGADVFRE
+316 
-326 ELEQLRLSEDFSF
+326 
-339 TTETLP
+339 TETT
-345 NGRAIARIYL
+345 
-355 RDYPE
+355 
-360 ELMVDK
+360 
-366 LEPDKGGGYLAFF
+366 
-379 RGQRQEAQELKTL
+379 QEYQPKH
-392 MTEMTAA
+392 
-399 MSSAFAAEQAAE
+399 
-411 TGERKEAEKLPP
+411 GD
-423 GGKRVVR
+423 VVR
-430 TYLTRSGQIGA
+430 TYYTRTGKIGA
-441 EVREHDDYEGGTYYS
+441 EVRISISHHETRPICYHYI
-456 YSGKWGAGSMSTE
+456 GKWGAASGVTPE
-469 EMAKEEAKWRATRR
+469 ELSKEDAKWRTTRR
-483 GFTVVEGKVD
+483 GITIVDGPAAAIAFGNASLTITANEKNTERKVS
-493 PAEIGKPSA
+493 SA
-502 TRPTSERPAEQELA
+502 TTAAEQSA
-516 IGQDDKPTAPEAEQ
+516 ATAAPEAEQ
-530 ATPAAEQSTEPA
+530 AAS
-542 APEAERATP
+542 
-551 AAEQSAEPAA
+551 AAEQSAETAA

-567 APVAE
+567 APA
-572 QSTEAAVPEAG
+572 
-583 QVAPAAEQSAEA
+583 
-595 AVPEAEQA
+595 
-603 TPEAEQ
+603 AEQ

-616 ETEQATLTAAQST
+616 ET
-629 ATAAPEVEQAAPAAH
+629 EQAAPAAH
-644 KPDVRETSATTTTSK
+644 KPDVRETSATTMTSK

-668 VRAYVAERFDKL
+668 VQAYVAERFDKL

-693 VMETQRVYL
+693 VMETRRVYL

-711 AKALGAKWDGKKSC
+711 AKALGAKWDKKNSC
-725 WYAPNKSLLPP
+725 WYALNKSLLPP
-736 LQKFNRQPSD
+736 LQKFNRQPGD

-790 TIDGAYKIWQNAD
+790 TIDGAYKIWRNAD
-803 GVTGATIKNLVTG
+803 GVTGATVKNLVTG
-816 ETRAWSDR
+816 ETRTWSDR

-909 RVGEWADTP
+909 RVGAWADTP

-1003 TLQQM
+1003 TLQHM

-1042 KHPEYALAI
+1042 KHPEYTLAI

>member
-1 MSEEQAEATPKK
+1 MSEEQAETPKK

-31 RNNTAPWQQSWP
+31 RSNTAPWQQSWP

-157 LAIHNPKMALGEP
+157 LTIHNPRMAPGEP

-216 HPFGTAGYAREEL
+216 HPFGTPGYAREEL

-242 GLPFSSK
+242 GLPFSPK

-295 EQQVVLT
+295 EQQVELA
-302 TPMTSPEETPQIAE
+302 TPMTSPEETPKIAE

-326 ELEQLRLSEDFSF
+326 ELEQLHLPEDFSF

-379 RGQRQEAQELKTL
+379 RGQYQEAQELKTL

-411 TGERKEAEKLPP
+411 TGERKEAERLPP

-502 TRPTSERPAEQELA
+502 TRPTSERPAEQELT
-516 IGQDDKPTAPEAEQ
+516 IGQDDKPAAPEAEQ
-530 ATPAAEQSTEPA
+530 V
-542 APEAERATP
+542 TP

-561 PEAEQA
+561 PETEQA
-567 APVAE
+567 APAVE
-572 QSTEAAVPEAG
+572 QSAEPVTSETEQA
-583 QVAPAAEQSAEA
+583 APAAEQSAE
-595 AVPEAEQA
+595 PEAPKAEQA
-603 TPEAEQ
+603 APAAEQ
-609 SAEPVTP
+609 SAE
-616 ETEQATLTAAQST
+616 
-629 ATAAPEVEQAAPAAH
+629 TAAPEVEQAAPAAH
-644 KPDVRETSATTTTSK
+644 KPDVRETSATTMTSK
-659 TSKSADDAV
+659 TSKSADDAAV
-668 VRAYVAERFDKL
+668 QAYIAERFDKL

-693 VMETQRVYL
+693 VMETRRVYL

-711 AKALGAKWDGKKSC
+711 AKALGAKWDKKNSC
-725 WYAPNKSLLPP
+725 WYALNKSLLPP
-736 LQKFNRQPSD
+736 LQKFNRQPGD

-790 TIDGAYKIWQNAD
+790 TIDGAYKIWRNAD
-803 GVTGATIKNLVTG
+803 GVTGATVKNLVTG
-816 ETRAWSDR
+816 ETRTWSDR

-909 RVGEWADTP
+909 RVGAWADTP

-1042 KHPEYALAI
+1042 KYPEYTLAI

>member
-48 PYNAVKGNAYSGR
+48 PYNAVKGNTYSGR

-157 LAIHNPKMALGEP
+157 LTIHNPRMAPGEP
-170 MYDPNTDTIHM
+170 MYDPNTDTIRM

-216 HPFGTAGYAREEL
+216 HPFGTPGYAREEL

-242 GLPFSSK
+242 GLPFSPK

-295 EQQVVLT
+295 EQQVELA
-302 TPMTSPEETPQIAE
+302 TPLNSRDEAETAPEKGRAVQ
-316 ERTGADVFRE
+316 
-326 ELEQLRLSEDFSF
+326 
-339 TTETLP
+339 TETT
-345 NGRAIARIYL
+345 
-355 RDYPE
+355 
-360 ELMVDK
+360 
-366 LEPDKGGGYLAFF
+366 
-379 RGQRQEAQELKTL
+379 QEYQPKH
-392 MTEMTAA
+392 
-399 MSSAFAAEQAAE
+399 
-411 TGERKEAEKLPP
+411 GD
-423 GGKRVVR
+423 VVR
-430 TYLTRSGQIGA
+430 TYYTRTGKIGA
-441 EVREHDDYEGGTYYS
+441 EVRISISHHETRPICYHYI
-456 YSGKWGAGSMSTE
+456 GKWGAASGVTPE
-469 EMAKEEAKWRATRR
+469 ELSKEDAKWRTTRR
-483 GFTVVEGKVD
+483 GITIVDGPAAAIAFGNASLTITANEKNTERKVS
-493 PAEIGKPSA
+493 SA
-502 TRPTSERPAEQELA
+502 TTAAEQSA
-516 IGQDDKPTAPEAEQ
+516 ATAAPEAEQ
-530 ATPAAEQSTEPA
+530 AAS
-542 APEAERATP
+542 
-551 AAEQSAEPAA
+551 AAEQSAETAA

-567 APVAE
+567 APA
-572 QSTEAAVPEAG
+572 
-583 QVAPAAEQSAEA
+583 
-595 AVPEAEQA
+595 
-603 TPEAEQ
+603 AEQ

-616 ETEQATLTAAQST
+616 ETEQAAPAAEQS
-629 ATAAPEVEQAAPAAH
+629 AEAAAPEVEQAAPAAH
-644 KPDVRETSATTTTSK
+644 KPDVRETSATTMTSK

-668 VRAYVAERFDKL
+668 VQAYVAERFDKL

-693 VMETQRVYL
+693 VMETRRVYL

-711 AKALGAKWDGKKSC
+711 AKALGAKWDKKNSC
-725 WYAPNKSLLPP
+725 WYALNKSLLPP
-736 LQKFNRQPSD
+736 LQKFNRQPGD

-790 TIDGAYKIWQNAD
+790 TIDGAYKIWRNAD
-803 GVTGATIKNLVTG
+803 GVTGATVKNLVTG
-816 ETRAWSDR
+816 ETRTWSDR

-909 RVGEWADTP
+909 RVGAWADTP

-1003 TLQQM
+1003 TLQHM

-1042 KHPEYALAI
+1042 KHPEYTLAI

>member
-48 PYNAVKGNAYSGR
+48 PYNAVKGNTYSGR

-157 LAIHNPKMALGEP
+157 LTIHNPRMAPGEP
-170 MYDPNTDTIHM
+170 MYDPNTDTIRM

-216 HPFGTAGYAREEL
+216 HPFGTPGYAREEL

-242 GLPFSSK
+242 GLPFSPK

-295 EQQVVLT
+295 EQQVELATPLT
-302 TPMTSPEETPQIAE
+302 SRDEAETAPEKGRAVQ
-316 ERTGADVFRE
+316 
-326 ELEQLRLSEDFSF
+326 
-339 TTETLP
+339 TETT
-345 NGRAIARIYL
+345 
-355 RDYPE
+355 
-360 ELMVDK
+360 
-366 LEPDKGGGYLAFF
+366 
-379 RGQRQEAQELKTL
+379 QEYQPKH
-392 MTEMTAA
+392 
-399 MSSAFAAEQAAE
+399 
-411 TGERKEAEKLPP
+411 GD
-423 GGKRVVR
+423 VVR
-430 TYLTRSGQIGA
+430 TYYTRTGKIGA
-441 EVREHDDYEGGTYYS
+441 EVRISISHHETRPICYHYI
-456 YSGKWGAGSMSTE
+456 GKWGAASGVTPE
-469 EMAKEEAKWRATRR
+469 ELSKEDAKWRTTRR
-483 GFTVVEGKVD
+483 GITIVDGPAAAIAFGNASLTITANEKNTERKVS
-493 PAEIGKPSA
+493 SA
-502 TRPTSERPAEQELA
+502 TTAAEQSA
-516 IGQDDKPTAPEAEQ
+516 ATAAPEAEQ
-530 ATPAAEQSTEPA
+530 AAS
-542 APEAERATP
+542 
-551 AAEQSAEPAA
+551 AAEQSAETAA

-567 APVAE
+567 APA
-572 QSTEAAVPEAG
+572 
-583 QVAPAAEQSAEA
+583 
-595 AVPEAEQA
+595 
-603 TPEAEQ
+603 AEQ

-616 ETEQATLTAAQST
+616 ETEQAAPAAEQS
-629 ATAAPEVEQAAPAAH
+629 AEAAAPEVEQAAPAAH
-644 KPDVRETSATTTTSK
+644 KPDVRETSATTMTSK

-668 VRAYVAERFDKL
+668 VQAYVAERFDKL

-693 VMETQRVYL
+693 VMETRRVYL

-711 AKALGAKWDGKKSC
+711 AKALGAKWDKKNSC
-725 WYAPNKSLLPP
+725 WYALNKSLLPP
-736 LQKFNRQPSD
+736 LQKFNRQPGD

-757 DLRAMAA
+757 DLRAMAV

-790 TIDGAYKIWQNAD
+790 TIDGAYKIWRNAD
-803 GVTGATIKNLVTG
+803 GVTGATVKNLVTG
-816 ETRAWSDR
+816 ETRTWSDR

-909 RVGEWADTP
+909 RVGAWADTP

-1003 TLQQM
+1003 TLQHM

-1042 KHPEYALAI
+1042 KHPEYTLAI

>member
-48 PYNAVKGNAYSGR
+48 PYNAVKGNTYSGR

-157 LAIHNPKMALGEP
+157 LTIHNPRMAPGEP
-170 MYDPNTDTIHM
+170 MYDPNTDTIRM

-216 HPFGTAGYAREEL
+216 HPFGTPGYAREEL

-242 GLPFSSK
+242 GLPFSPK

-295 EQQVVLT
+295 EQQVELATPLT
-302 TPMTSPEETPQIAE
+302 SRDEAETAPEKGRAVQ
-316 ERTGADVFRE
+316 
-326 ELEQLRLSEDFSF
+326 
-339 TTETLP
+339 TETT
-345 NGRAIARIYL
+345 
-355 RDYPE
+355 
-360 ELMVDK
+360 
-366 LEPDKGGGYLAFF
+366 
-379 RGQRQEAQELKTL
+379 QEYQPKH
-392 MTEMTAA
+392 
-399 MSSAFAAEQAAE
+399 
-411 TGERKEAEKLPP
+411 GD
-423 GGKRVVR
+423 VVR
-430 TYLTRSGQIGA
+430 TYYTRTGKIGA
-441 EVREHDDYEGGTYYS
+441 EVRISISHHETRPICYHYI
-456 YSGKWGAGSMSTE
+456 GKWGAASGVTPE
-469 EMAKEEAKWRATRR
+469 ELSKEDAKWRTTRR
-483 GFTVVEGKVD
+483 GITIVDGPAAAIAFGNASLTITANEKNTERKVS
-493 PAEIGKPSA
+493 SA
-502 TRPTSERPAEQELA
+502 TT
-516 IGQDDKPTAPEAEQ
+516 
-530 ATPAAEQSTEPA
+530 
-542 APEAERATP
+542 
-551 AAEQSAEPAA
+551 AAEQSAATAA

-567 APVAE
+567 A
-572 QSTEAAVPEAG
+572 S
-583 QVAPAAEQSAEA
+583 AAEQSAE
-595 AVPEAEQA
+595 
-603 TPEAEQ
+603 
-609 SAEPVTP
+609 
-616 ETEQATLTAAQST
+616 
-629 ATAAPEVEQAAPAAH
+629 TAAPEAEQAAPAAH
-644 KPDVRETSATTTTSK
+644 KPDVRETSATTMTSK

-668 VRAYVAERFDKL
+668 VQAYVAERFDKL

-693 VMETQRVYL
+693 VMETRRVYL

-711 AKALGAKWDGKKSC
+711 AKALGAKWDKKNSC
-725 WYAPNKSLLPP
+725 WYALNKSLLPP
-736 LQKFNRQPSD
+736 LQKFNRQPGD

-790 TIDGAYKIWQNAD
+790 TIDGAYKIWRNAD
-803 GVTGATIKNLVTG
+803 GVTGATVKNLVTG
-816 ETRAWSDR
+816 ETRTWSDR

-909 RVGEWADTP
+909 RVGAWADTP
-918 KDRYLGLVSLQ
+918 KDRYIGLVSLQ

-1003 TLQQM
+1003 TLQHM

-1042 KHPEYALAI
+1042 KHPEYTLAI

>member
-48 PYNAVKGNAYSGR
+48 PYNAVKGNTYSGR

-157 LAIHNPKMALGEP
+157 LTIHNPRMAPGEP
-170 MYDPNTDTIHM
+170 MYDPNTDTIRM

-216 HPFGTAGYAREEL
+216 HPFGTPGYAREEL

-242 GLPFSSK
+242 GLPFSPK

-295 EQQVVLT
+295 EQQVELATPLT
-302 TPMTSPEETPQIAE
+302 SRDEAETAPEKGRAVQ
-316 ERTGADVFRE
+316 
-326 ELEQLRLSEDFSF
+326 
-339 TTETLP
+339 TETT
-345 NGRAIARIYL
+345 
-355 RDYPE
+355 
-360 ELMVDK
+360 
-366 LEPDKGGGYLAFF
+366 
-379 RGQRQEAQELKTL
+379 QEYQPKH
-392 MTEMTAA
+392 
-399 MSSAFAAEQAAE
+399 
-411 TGERKEAEKLPP
+411 GD
-423 GGKRVVR
+423 VVR
-430 TYLTRSGQIGA
+430 TYYTRTGKIGA
-441 EVREHDDYEGGTYYS
+441 EVRISISHHETRPICYHYI
-456 YSGKWGAGSMSTE
+456 GKWGAASGVTPE
-469 EMAKEEAKWRATRR
+469 ELSKEDAKWRTTRR
-483 GFTVVEGKVD
+483 GITIVDGPAAAIAFGNASLTITANEKNTERKVS
-493 PAEIGKPSA
+493 SA
-502 TRPTSERPAEQELA
+502 TTAAEQSA
-516 IGQDDKPTAPEAEQ
+516 ATAAPEAEQ
-530 ATPAAEQSTEPA
+530 AAS
-542 APEAERATP
+542 
-551 AAEQSAEPAA
+551 AAEQSAETAA

-567 APVAE
+567 AP
-572 QSTEAAVPEAG
+572 
-583 QVAPAAEQSAEA
+583 AAEQSAEA
-595 AVPEAEQA
+595 
-603 TPEAEQ
+603 
-609 SAEPVTP
+609 
-616 ETEQATLTAAQST
+616 
-629 ATAAPEVEQAAPAAH
+629 AAPEVEQAAPAAH
-644 KPDVRETSATTTTSK
+644 KPDVRETSATTMTSK

-668 VRAYVAERFDKL
+668 VQAYVAERFDKL

-693 VMETQRVYL
+693 VMETRRVYL

-711 AKALGAKWDGKKSC
+711 AKALGAKWDKTNSC
-725 WYAPNKSLLPP
+725 WYALNKSLLPP
-736 LQKFNRQPSD
+736 LQKFNRQPGD

-790 TIDGAYKIWQNAD
+790 TIDGAYKIWRNAD
-803 GVTGATIKNLVTG
+803 GVTGATVKNLVTG
-816 ETRAWSDR
+816 ETRTWSDR

-909 RVGEWADTP
+909 RVGAWADTP

-1003 TLQQM
+1003 TLQHM

-1042 KHPEYALAI
+1042 KHPEYTLAI

-1130 DHGYNFDTRQL
+1130 DHGYNFHTRQL
-1141 VGVPHHP
+1141 VRVPHHP

-1153 AFTKAIRPQPQRE
+1153 AFTKASGKPQRPRSLN
-1166 TAAAPQPE
+1166 TPVKTGQSP
-1174 YTR
+1174 

>member
-48 PYNAVKGNAYSGR
+48 PYNAVKGNTYSGR

-157 LAIHNPKMALGEP
+157 LTIHNPRMAPGEP
-170 MYDPNTDTIHM
+170 MYDPNTDTIRM

-216 HPFGTAGYAREEL
+216 HPFGTPGYAREEL

-242 GLPFSSK
+242 GLPFSPK

-295 EQQVVLT
+295 EQQVELATPLT
-302 TPMTSPEETPQIAE
+302 SRDEAETAPEKGRAVQ
-316 ERTGADVFRE
+316 
-326 ELEQLRLSEDFSF
+326 
-339 TTETLP
+339 TETT
-345 NGRAIARIYL
+345 
-355 RDYPE
+355 
-360 ELMVDK
+360 
-366 LEPDKGGGYLAFF
+366 
-379 RGQRQEAQELKTL
+379 QEYQPKH
-392 MTEMTAA
+392 
-399 MSSAFAAEQAAE
+399 
-411 TGERKEAEKLPP
+411 GD
-423 GGKRVVR
+423 VVR
-430 TYLTRSGQIGA
+430 TYYTRTGKIGA
-441 EVREHDDYEGGTYYS
+441 EVRISISHHETRPICYHYI
-456 YSGKWGAGSMSTE
+456 GKWGAASGVTPE
-469 EMAKEEAKWRATRR
+469 ELSKEDAKWRTTRR
-483 GFTVVEGKVD
+483 GITIVDGPAAAIAFGNASLTITANEKNTERKVS
-493 PAEIGKPSA
+493 SA
-502 TRPTSERPAEQELA
+502 TTAAEQSA
-516 IGQDDKPTAPEAEQ
+516 ATAAPEAEQ
-530 ATPAAEQSTEPA
+530 A
-542 APEAERATP
+542 ATT
-551 AAEQSAEPAA
+551 AEQSAEPAA
-561 PEAEQA
+561 PEAEQ
-567 APVAE
+567 
-572 QSTEAAVPEAG
+572 
-583 QVAPAAEQSAEA
+583 VAPAAEQSAEA
-595 AVPEAEQA
+595 AAPDAEQA

-609 SAEPVTP
+609 SAE
-616 ETEQATLTAAQST
+616 
-629 ATAAPEVEQAAPAAH
+629 TAAPEVEQAAPVAH
-644 KPDVRETSATTTTSK
+644 KPDVRETSATTMTSK
-659 TSKSADDAV
+659 TSKSAEDAV
-668 VRAYVAERFDKL
+668 VQAYVAERFDKL

-693 VMETQRVYL
+693 VMETRRVYL

-711 AKALGAKWDGKKSC
+711 AKALGAKWDKKNSC
-725 WYAPNKSLLPP
+725 WYALNKSLLPP
-736 LQKFNRQPSD
+736 LQKFNRQPGD

-790 TIDGAYKIWQNAD
+790 TIDGAYKIWRNAD
-803 GVTGATIKNLVTG
+803 GVTGATVKNLVTG
-816 ETRAWSDR
+816 ETRTWSDR

-851 QVRAQLNIMRGQDA
+851 QVRVQLNIMRGQDA

-909 RVGEWADTP
+909 RVGEWAGTP

-978 ILAGGDRRVLAVAA
+978 ILAGGDRRVLAIAA

-1042 KHPEYALAI
+1042 KHPEYTLAI

>member
-13 NAEQRFTDDF
+13 SAEQRFTDDF

-48 PYNAVKGNAYSGR
+48 PYNAVKGNTYSGR

-157 LAIHNPKMALGEP
+157 LTIHNPRMAPGEP
-170 MYDPNTDTIHM
+170 MYDPNTDTIRM

-216 HPFGTAGYAREEL
+216 HPFGTPGYAREEL

-242 GLPFSSK
+242 GLPFSPK

-295 EQQVVLT
+295 EQQVELATPLT
-302 TPMTSPEETPQIAE
+302 SRDEAETAPEKGRAVQ
-316 ERTGADVFRE
+316 
-326 ELEQLRLSEDFSF
+326 
-339 TTETLP
+339 TETT
-345 NGRAIARIYL
+345 
-355 RDYPE
+355 
-360 ELMVDK
+360 
-366 LEPDKGGGYLAFF
+366 
-379 RGQRQEAQELKTL
+379 QEYQPKH
-392 MTEMTAA
+392 
-399 MSSAFAAEQAAE
+399 
-411 TGERKEAEKLPP
+411 GD
-423 GGKRVVR
+423 VVR
-430 TYLTRSGQIGA
+430 TYYTRTGKIGA
-441 EVREHDDYEGGTYYS
+441 EVRISISHHETRPICYHYI
-456 YSGKWGAGSMSTE
+456 GKWGAASGVTPE
-469 EMAKEEAKWRATRR
+469 ELSKEDAKWRTTRR
-483 GFTVVEGKVD
+483 GITIVDGPAAAIAFGNASLTITANEKNTERKVS
-493 PAEIGKPSA
+493 SA
-502 TRPTSERPAEQELA
+502 TTAAEQSA
-516 IGQDDKPTAPEAEQ
+516 ATAAPEAEQ
-530 ATPAAEQSTEPA
+530 AAS
-542 APEAERATP
+542 
-551 AAEQSAEPAA
+551 AAEQSAETAA

-567 APVAE
+567 APA
-572 QSTEAAVPEAG
+572 
-583 QVAPAAEQSAEA
+583 
-595 AVPEAEQA
+595 
-603 TPEAEQ
+603 AEQ

-616 ETEQATLTAAQST
+616 ETEQAAPAAEQS
-629 ATAAPEVEQAAPAAH
+629 AEAAAPEVEQAAPAAH
-644 KPDVRETSATTTTSK
+644 KPDVRETSATTMTSK

-668 VRAYVAERFDKL
+668 VQAYVAERFDKL

-693 VMETQRVYL
+693 VMETRRVYL

-711 AKALGAKWDGKKSC
+711 AKALGAKWDKKNSC
-725 WYAPNKSLLPP
+725 WYALNKSLLPP
-736 LQKFNRQPSD
+736 LQKFNRQPGD

-790 TIDGAYKIWQNAD
+790 TIDGAYKIWRNAD
-803 GVTGATIKNLVTG
+803 GVTGATVKNLVTG
-816 ETRAWSDR
+816 ETRTWSDR

-909 RVGEWADTP
+909 RVGAWADTP

-1003 TLQQM
+1003 TLQHM

-1042 KHPEYALAI
+1042 KHPEYTLAI

>member
-48 PYNAVKGNAYSGR
+48 PYNAVKGNTYSGR

-157 LAIHNPKMALGEP
+157 LTIHNPRMAPGEP
-170 MYDPNTDTIHM
+170 MYDPNTDTIRM

-216 HPFGTAGYAREEL
+216 HPFGTPGYAREEL

-242 GLPFSSK
+242 GLPFSPK

-295 EQQVVLT
+295 EQQVELATPLT
-302 TPMTSPEETPQIAE
+302 SRDEAETAPEKGRAVQ
-316 ERTGADVFRE
+316 
-326 ELEQLRLSEDFSF
+326 
-339 TTETLP
+339 TETT
-345 NGRAIARIYL
+345 
-355 RDYPE
+355 
-360 ELMVDK
+360 
-366 LEPDKGGGYLAFF
+366 
-379 RGQRQEAQELKTL
+379 QEYQPKH
-392 MTEMTAA
+392 
-399 MSSAFAAEQAAE
+399 
-411 TGERKEAEKLPP
+411 GD
-423 GGKRVVR
+423 VVR
-430 TYLTRSGQIGA
+430 TYYTRTGKIGA
-441 EVREHDDYEGGTYYS
+441 EVRISISHHETRPICYHYI
-456 YSGKWGAGSMSTE
+456 GKWGAASGVTPE
-469 EMAKEEAKWRATRR
+469 ELSKEDAKWRTTRR
-483 GFTVVEGKVD
+483 GITIVDGPAAAIAFGNASLTITANEKNTERKVS
-493 PAEIGKPSA
+493 SA
-502 TRPTSERPAEQELA
+502 TTAAEQSA
-516 IGQDDKPTAPEAEQ
+516 ATAAPEAEQ
-530 ATPAAEQSTEPA
+530 AAS
-542 APEAERATP
+542 
-551 AAEQSAEPAA
+551 AAEQSAETAA

-567 APVAE
+567 APA
-572 QSTEAAVPEAG
+572 
-583 QVAPAAEQSAEA
+583 
-595 AVPEAEQA
+595 
-603 TPEAEQ
+603 AEQ

-616 ETEQATLTAAQST
+616 ETEQAAPAAEQS
-629 ATAAPEVEQAAPAAH
+629 AEAAAPEVEQAAPAAH
-644 KPDVRETSATTTTSK
+644 KPDVRETSATTMTSK

-668 VRAYVAERFDKL
+668 VQAYVAERFDKL

-693 VMETQRVYL
+693 VMETRRVYL

-711 AKALGAKWDGKKSC
+711 AKALGAKWDKKNSC
-725 WYAPNKSLLPP
+725 WYALNKSLLPP
-736 LQKFNRQPSD
+736 LQKFNRQPGD

-790 TIDGAYKIWQNAD
+790 TIDGAYKIWRNAD
-803 GVTGATIKNLVTG
+803 GVTGATVKNLVTG
-816 ETRAWSDR
+816 ETRTWSDR

-909 RVGEWADTP
+909 RVGAWADTP

-1003 TLQQM
+1003 TLQHM

-1042 KHPEYALAI
+1042 KHPEYTLAI

-1087 KPEPQHKLLPDING
+1087 KPEPQQKLLPDING

>member
-48 PYNAVKGNAYSGR
+48 PYNAVKGNTYSGR

-157 LAIHNPKMALGEP
+157 LTIHNPRMAPGEP
-170 MYDPNTDTIHM
+170 MYDPNTDTIRM

-216 HPFGTAGYAREEL
+216 HPFGTPGYAREEL

-242 GLPFSSK
+242 GLPFSPK

-295 EQQVVLT
+295 EQQVELATPLT
-302 TPMTSPEETPQIAE
+302 SRDEAETAPEKGRAVQ
-316 ERTGADVFRE
+316 
-326 ELEQLRLSEDFSF
+326 
-339 TTETLP
+339 TETT
-345 NGRAIARIYL
+345 
-355 RDYPE
+355 
-360 ELMVDK
+360 
-366 LEPDKGGGYLAFF
+366 
-379 RGQRQEAQELKTL
+379 QEYQPKH
-392 MTEMTAA
+392 
-399 MSSAFAAEQAAE
+399 
-411 TGERKEAEKLPP
+411 GD
-423 GGKRVVR
+423 VVR
-430 TYLTRSGQIGA
+430 TYYTRTGKIGA
-441 EVREHDDYEGGTYYS
+441 EVRISISHHETRPICYHYI
-456 YSGKWGAGSMSTE
+456 GKWGAASGVTPE
-469 EMAKEEAKWRATRR
+469 ELSKEDAKWRTTRR
-483 GFTVVEGKVD
+483 GITIVDGPAAAIAFGNASLTITANEKNTERKVS
-493 PAEIGKPSA
+493 SA
-502 TRPTSERPAEQELA
+502 TTAAEQSA
-516 IGQDDKPTAPEAEQ
+516 ATAAPEAEQ
-530 ATPAAEQSTEPA
+530 AAS
-542 APEAERATP
+542 
-551 AAEQSAEPAA
+551 AAEQSAETAA

-567 APVAE
+567 APA
-572 QSTEAAVPEAG
+572 
-583 QVAPAAEQSAEA
+583 
-595 AVPEAEQA
+595 
-603 TPEAEQ
+603 AEQ

-616 ETEQATLTAAQST
+616 ETEQAAPAAEQS
-629 ATAAPEVEQAAPAAH
+629 AEAAAPEVEQAAPAAH
-644 KPDVRETSATTTTSK
+644 KPDVRETSATTMTSK

-668 VRAYVAERFDKL
+668 VQAYVAERFDKL

-693 VMETQRVYL
+693 VMETRRVYL

-711 AKALGAKWDGKKSC
+711 AKALGAKWDKKNSC
-725 WYAPNKSLLPP
+725 WYALNKSLLPP
-736 LQKFNRQPSD
+736 LQKFNRQPGD

-790 TIDGAYKIWQNAD
+790 TIGGAYKIWRNAD
-803 GVTGATIKNLVTG
+803 GVTGATVKNLVTG
-816 ETRAWSDR
+816 ETRTWSDR

-909 RVGEWADTP
+909 RVGAWADTP

-1003 TLQQM
+1003 TLQHM

-1042 KHPEYALAI
+1042 KHPEYTLAI

>member
-48 PYNAVKGNAYSGR
+48 PYNAVKGNTYSGR

-157 LAIHNPKMALGEP
+157 LTIHNPRMAPGEP
-170 MYDPNTDTIHM
+170 MYDPNTDTIRM

-216 HPFGTAGYAREEL
+216 HPFGTPGYAREEL

-242 GLPFSSK
+242 GLPFSPK

-295 EQQVVLT
+295 EQQVVLA
-302 TPMTSPEETPQIAE
+302 PPLTSRDEAETAPEKGRAVQ
-316 ERTGADVFRE
+316 
-326 ELEQLRLSEDFSF
+326 
-339 TTETLP
+339 TETT
-345 NGRAIARIYL
+345 
-355 RDYPE
+355 
-360 ELMVDK
+360 
-366 LEPDKGGGYLAFF
+366 
-379 RGQRQEAQELKTL
+379 QEYQPKD
-392 MTEMTAA
+392 
-399 MSSAFAAEQAAE
+399 
-411 TGERKEAEKLPP
+411 GD
-423 GGKRVVR
+423 VVR
-430 TYLTRSGQIGA
+430 TYYTRTGKIGA
-441 EVREHDDYEGGTYYS
+441 EVRISISHHETRPICYHYI
-456 YSGKWGAGSMSTE
+456 GKWGAASGVTPE
-469 EMAKEEAKWRATRR
+469 ELSKEDAKWRTTRR
-483 GFTVVEGKVD
+483 GITIVDGPAAAIAFGNASLTITANEKNTERKVS
-493 PAEIGKPSA
+493 SA
-502 TRPTSERPAEQELA
+502 TT
-516 IGQDDKPTAPEAEQ
+516 
-530 ATPAAEQSTEPA
+530 
-542 APEAERATP
+542 
-551 AAEQSAEPAA
+551 AAEQSAATAA

-567 APVAE
+567 A
-572 QSTEAAVPEAG
+572 S
-583 QVAPAAEQSAEA
+583 AAEQSAETA
-595 AVPEAEQA
+595 APA
-603 TPEAEQ
+603 AEQ

-616 ETEQATLTAAQST
+616 ETEQAAPAAEQS
-629 ATAAPEVEQAAPAAH
+629 AEAAAPEVEQAAPAAH
-644 KPDVRETSATTTTSK
+644 KPDVRETSATTMTSK

-668 VRAYVAERFDKL
+668 VQAYVAERFDKL

-693 VMETQRVYL
+693 VMETRRVYL

-711 AKALGAKWDGKKSC
+711 AKALGAKWDKKNSC
-725 WYAPNKSLLPP
+725 WYALNKSLLPP
-736 LQKFNRQPSD
+736 LQKFNRQPGD

-790 TIDGAYKIWQNAD
+790 TIDGAYKIWRNAD
-803 GVTGATIKNLVTG
+803 GVTGATVKNLVTG
-816 ETRAWSDR
+816 ETRTWSDR

-909 RVGEWADTP
+909 RVGAWADTP

-1003 TLQQM
+1003 TLQHM

-1042 KHPEYALAI
+1042 KHPEYTLAI

>member
-48 PYNAVKGNAYSGR
+48 PYNAVKGNTYSGR

-157 LAIHNPKMALGEP
+157 LTIHNPRMAPGEP
-170 MYDPNTDTIHM
+170 MYDPNTDTIRM

-216 HPFGTAGYAREEL
+216 HPFGTPGYAREEL

-242 GLPFSSK
+242 GLPFSPK

-264 ELEDALRQGFKDAT
+264 KLEDALRQGFKDAT

-295 EQQVVLT
+295 EQQVELATPLT
-302 TPMTSPEETPQIAE
+302 SRDEAETAPEKGRAVQ
-316 ERTGADVFRE
+316 
-326 ELEQLRLSEDFSF
+326 
-339 TTETLP
+339 TETT
-345 NGRAIARIYL
+345 
-355 RDYPE
+355 
-360 ELMVDK
+360 
-366 LEPDKGGGYLAFF
+366 
-379 RGQRQEAQELKTL
+379 QEYQPKH
-392 MTEMTAA
+392 
-399 MSSAFAAEQAAE
+399 
-411 TGERKEAEKLPP
+411 GD
-423 GGKRVVR
+423 VVR
-430 TYLTRSGQIGA
+430 TYYTRTGKIGA
-441 EVREHDDYEGGTYYS
+441 EVRISISHHETRPICYHYI
-456 YSGKWGAGSMSTE
+456 GKWGAASGVTPE
-469 EMAKEEAKWRATRR
+469 ELSKEDAKWRTTRR
-483 GFTVVEGKVD
+483 GITIVDGPAAAIAFGNASLTITANEKNTERKVS
-493 PAEIGKPSA
+493 SA
-502 TRPTSERPAEQELA
+502 TT
-516 IGQDDKPTAPEAEQ
+516 
-530 ATPAAEQSTEPA
+530 
-542 APEAERATP
+542 
-551 AAEQSAEPAA
+551 AAEQSAATAA

-567 APVAE
+567 A
-572 QSTEAAVPEAG
+572 S
-583 QVAPAAEQSAEA
+583 AAEQSAETA
-595 AVPEAEQA
+595 APEVEQA
-603 TPEAEQ
+603 APAAEQ

-616 ETEQATLTAAQST
+616 ETEQAAPAAEQS
-629 ATAAPEVEQAAPAAH
+629 AEAAAPEVEQAAPAAH
-644 KPDVRETSATTTTSK
+644 KPDVRETSATTMTSK

-668 VRAYVAERFDKL
+668 VQAYVAERFDKL

-693 VMETQRVYL
+693 VMETRRVYL

-711 AKALGAKWDGKKSC
+711 AKALGAKWDKKNSC
-725 WYAPNKSLLPP
+725 WYALNKSLLPP
-736 LQKFNRQPSD
+736 LQKFNRQPGD

-790 TIDGAYKIWQNAD
+790 TIDGAYKIWRNAD
-803 GVTGATIKNLVTG
+803 GVTGATVKNLVTG
-816 ETRAWSDR
+816 ETRTWSDR

-909 RVGEWADTP
+909 RVGAWADTP
-918 KDRYLGLVSLQ
+918 KDRYIGLVSLQ

-1003 TLQQM
+1003 TLQHM

-1042 KHPEYALAI
+1042 KHPEYTLAI

>member
-48 PYNAVKGNAYSGR
+48 PYNAVKGNTYSGR

-157 LAIHNPKMALGEP
+157 LTIHNPRMAPGEP
-170 MYDPNTDTIHM
+170 MYDPNTDTIRM

-216 HPFGTAGYAREEL
+216 HPFGTPGYAREKL

-242 GLPFSSK
+242 GLPFSPK

-295 EQQVVLT
+295 EQQVELATPLT
-302 TPMTSPEETPQIAE
+302 SRDEAETAPEKGRAVQ
-316 ERTGADVFRE
+316 
-326 ELEQLRLSEDFSF
+326 
-339 TTETLP
+339 TETT
-345 NGRAIARIYL
+345 
-355 RDYPE
+355 
-360 ELMVDK
+360 
-366 LEPDKGGGYLAFF
+366 
-379 RGQRQEAQELKTL
+379 QEYQPKH
-392 MTEMTAA
+392 
-399 MSSAFAAEQAAE
+399 
-411 TGERKEAEKLPP
+411 GD
-423 GGKRVVR
+423 VVR
-430 TYLTRSGQIGA
+430 TYYTRTGKIGA
-441 EVREHDDYEGGTYYS
+441 EVRISISHHETRPICYHYI
-456 YSGKWGAGSMSTE
+456 GKWGAASGVTPE
-469 EMAKEEAKWRATRR
+469 ELSKEDAKWRTTRR
-483 GFTVVEGKVD
+483 GITIVDGPAAAIAFGNASLTITANEKNTERKVS
-493 PAEIGKPSA
+493 SA
-502 TRPTSERPAEQELA
+502 TTAAEQSA
-516 IGQDDKPTAPEAEQ
+516 ATAAPEAEQ
-530 ATPAAEQSTEPA
+530 AAS
-542 APEAERATP
+542 
-551 AAEQSAEPAA
+551 AAEQSAETAA

-567 APVAE
+567 AP
-572 QSTEAAVPEAG
+572 
-583 QVAPAAEQSAEA
+583 AAEQSAEA
-595 AVPEAEQA
+595 
-603 TPEAEQ
+603 
-609 SAEPVTP
+609 
-616 ETEQATLTAAQST
+616 
-629 ATAAPEVEQAAPAAH
+629 AAPEVEQAAPAAH
-644 KPDVRETSATTTTSK
+644 KPDVRETSATTMTSK

-668 VRAYVAERFDKL
+668 VQAYVAERFDKL

-693 VMETQRVYL
+693 VMETRRVYL

-711 AKALGAKWDGKKSC
+711 AKALGAKWDKKNSC
-725 WYAPNKSLLPP
+725 WYALNKSLLPP
-736 LQKFNRQPSD
+736 LQKFNRQPGD

-770 ERFDTTPNVWHRVP
+770 ERFDTTPNVWHRAP

-790 TIDGAYKIWQNAD
+790 TIDGAYKIWRNAD
-803 GVTGATIKNLVTG
+803 GVTGATVKNLVTG
-816 ETRAWSDR
+816 ETRTWSDR

-909 RVGEWADTP
+909 RVGAWADTP

-1003 TLQQM
+1003 TLQHM

-1042 KHPEYALAI
+1042 KHPEYTLAI

>member
-48 PYNAVKGNAYSGR
+48 PYNAVKGNTYSGR

-157 LAIHNPKMALGEP
+157 LTIHNPRMAPGEP
-170 MYDPNTDTIHM
+170 MYDPNTDTIRM

-216 HPFGTAGYAREEL
+216 HPFGTPGYAREEL

-242 GLPFSSK
+242 GLPFSPK

-295 EQQVVLT
+295 EQQVELATPLT
-302 TPMTSPEETPQIAE
+302 SRDEAETAPEKGRAVQ
-316 ERTGADVFRE
+316 
-326 ELEQLRLSEDFSF
+326 
-339 TTETLP
+339 TETT
-345 NGRAIARIYL
+345 
-355 RDYPE
+355 
-360 ELMVDK
+360 
-366 LEPDKGGGYLAFF
+366 
-379 RGQRQEAQELKTL
+379 QEYQPKH
-392 MTEMTAA
+392 
-399 MSSAFAAEQAAE
+399 
-411 TGERKEAEKLPP
+411 GD
-423 GGKRVVR
+423 VVR
-430 TYLTRSGQIGA
+430 TYYTRTGKIGA
-441 EVREHDDYEGGTYYS
+441 EVRISISHHETRPICYHYI
-456 YSGKWGAGSMSTE
+456 GKWGAASGVTPE
-469 EMAKEEAKWRATRR
+469 ELSKEDAKWRTTRR
-483 GFTVVEGKVD
+483 GITIVDGPAAAIAFGNASLTITANEKNTERKVS
-493 PAEIGKPSA
+493 SA
-502 TRPTSERPAEQELA
+502 TTAAEQSA
-516 IGQDDKPTAPEAEQ
+516 ATAAPEAEQ
-530 ATPAAEQSTEPA
+530 A
-542 APEAERATP
+542 ATT
-551 AAEQSAEPAA
+551 AEQSAEPAA
-561 PEAEQA
+561 PEAEQ
-567 APVAE
+567 
-572 QSTEAAVPEAG
+572 
-583 QVAPAAEQSAEA
+583 VAPAAEQSAEA
-595 AVPEAEQA
+595 AAPDAEQA

-609 SAEPVTP
+609 SAE
-616 ETEQATLTAAQST
+616 
-629 ATAAPEVEQAAPAAH
+629 TAAPEVEQAAPVAH
-644 KPDVRETSATTTTSK
+644 KPDVRETSATTMTSK

-668 VRAYVAERFDKL
+668 VQAYVAERFDKL

-693 VMETQRVYL
+693 VMETRRVYL

-711 AKALGAKWDGKKSC
+711 AKALGAKWDKKNSC
-725 WYAPNKSLLPP
+725 WYALNKSLLPP
-736 LQKFNRQPSD
+736 LQKFNRQPGD

-790 TIDGAYKIWQNAD
+790 TIDGAYKIWRNAD
-803 GVTGATIKNLVTG
+803 GVTGATVKNLVTG
-816 ETRAWSDR
+816 ETRTWSDR

-909 RVGEWADTP
+909 RVGEWAGTP

-978 ILAGGDRRVLAVAA
+978 ILAGGDRRVLAIAA

-1042 KHPEYALAI
+1042 KHPEYTLAI

>member
-48 PYNAVKGNAYSGR
+48 PYNAVKGNTYSGR

-157 LAIHNPKMALGEP
+157 LTIHNPRMAPGEP
-170 MYDPNTDTIHM
+170 MYDPNTDTIRM

-216 HPFGTAGYAREEL
+216 HPFDTPGYAREEL

-242 GLPFSSK
+242 GLPFSPK

-295 EQQVVLT
+295 EQQVELATPLT
-302 TPMTSPEETPQIAE
+302 SRDEAETAPEKGRAVQTETTQEYQPKHGDVVRTYYT
-316 ERTGADVFRE
+316 RTGKIGAEVRI
-326 ELEQLRLSEDFSF
+326 SISHH
-339 TTETLP
+339 ETRP
-345 NGRAIARIYL
+345 ICYHYIGKWGAASGVT
-355 RDYPE
+355 PE
-360 ELMVDK
+360 ELSKEDAKWRTTRRGITIVDG
-366 LEPDKGGGYLAFF
+366 PAAAIAF
-379 RGQRQEAQELKTL
+379 GNASLTITANEKN
-392 MTEMTAA
+392 TERKVSSATTAA
-399 MSSAFAAEQAAE
+399 EQSAATAAPEAEQAASAAEQAAE
-411 TGERKEAEKLPP
+411 T
-423 GGKRVVR
+423 
-430 TYLTRSGQIGA
+430 
-441 EVREHDDYEGGTYYS
+441 
-456 YSGKWGAGSMSTE
+456 
-469 EMAKEEAKWRATRR
+469 
-483 GFTVVEGKVD
+483 
-493 PAEIGKPSA
+493 
-502 TRPTSERPAEQELA
+502 
-516 IGQDDKPTAPEAEQ
+516 
-530 ATPAAEQSTEPA
+530 
-542 APEAERATP
+542 
-551 AAEQSAEPAA
+551 AA

-567 APVAE
+567 APA
-572 QSTEAAVPEAG
+572 
-583 QVAPAAEQSAEA
+583 
-595 AVPEAEQA
+595 
-603 TPEAEQ
+603 AEQ

-616 ETEQATLTAAQST
+616 ETEQAAPAAEQS
-629 ATAAPEVEQAAPAAH
+629 AEAAAPEVEQAAPAAH
-644 KPDVRETSATTTTSK
+644 KPDVRETSATTMTSK

-668 VRAYVAERFDKL
+668 VQAYVAERFDKL

-693 VMETQRVYL
+693 VMETRRVYL

-711 AKALGAKWDGKKSC
+711 AKALGAKWDKKNSC
-725 WYAPNKSLLPP
+725 WYALNKSLLPP
-736 LQKFNRQPSD
+736 LQKFNRQPGD

-790 TIDGAYKIWQNAD
+790 TIDGAYKIWRNAD
-803 GVTGATIKNLVTG
+803 GVTGATVKNLVTG
-816 ETRAWSDR
+816 ETRTWSDR

-909 RVGEWADTP
+909 RVGAWADTP

-1003 TLQQM
+1003 TLQHM

-1042 KHPEYALAI
+1042 KHPEYTLAI

>member
-48 PYNAVKGNAYSGR
+48 PYNAVKGNTYSGR

-157 LAIHNPKMALGEP
+157 LTIHNPRMAPGEP
-170 MYDPNTDTIHM
+170 MYDPNTDTIRM

-216 HPFGTAGYAREEL
+216 HPFGTPGYAREEL

-242 GLPFSSK
+242 GLPFSPK

-295 EQQVVLT
+295 EQQVELATPLT
-302 TPMTSPEETPQIAE
+302 SRDEAETAPEKGRAVQ
-316 ERTGADVFRE
+316 
-326 ELEQLRLSEDFSF
+326 
-339 TTETLP
+339 TETT
-345 NGRAIARIYL
+345 
-355 RDYPE
+355 
-360 ELMVDK
+360 
-366 LEPDKGGGYLAFF
+366 
-379 RGQRQEAQELKTL
+379 QEYQPKH
-392 MTEMTAA
+392 
-399 MSSAFAAEQAAE
+399 
-411 TGERKEAEKLPP
+411 GD
-423 GGKRVVR
+423 VVR
-430 TYLTRSGQIGA
+430 TYYTRTGKIGA
-441 EVREHDDYEGGTYYS
+441 EVRISISHHETRPICYHYI
-456 YSGKWGAGSMSTE
+456 GKWGAASGVTPE
-469 EMAKEEAKWRATRR
+469 ELSKEDAKWRTTRR
-483 GFTVVEGKVD
+483 GITIVDGPAAAIAFGNASLTITANEKNTERKVS
-493 PAEIGKPSA
+493 SA
-502 TRPTSERPAEQELA
+502 TTAAEQSA
-516 IGQDDKPTAPEAEQ
+516 ATAAPEAEQ
-530 ATPAAEQSTEPA
+530 AAS
-542 APEAERATP
+542 
-551 AAEQSAEPAA
+551 AAEQSAETAA

-567 APVAE
+567 APA
-572 QSTEAAVPEAG
+572 
-583 QVAPAAEQSAEA
+583 
-595 AVPEAEQA
+595 
-603 TPEAEQ
+603 AEQ

-616 ETEQATLTAAQST
+616 EAEQAAPAAEQS
-629 ATAAPEVEQAAPAAH
+629 AEAAAPEVEQAAPAAH
-644 KPDVRETSATTTTSK
+644 KPDVRETSATTMTSK

-668 VRAYVAERFDKL
+668 VQAYVAERFDKL

-693 VMETQRVYL
+693 VMETRRVYL

-711 AKALGAKWDGKKSC
+711 AKALGAKWDKKNSC
-725 WYAPNKSLLPP
+725 WYALNKSLLPP
-736 LQKFNRQPSD
+736 LQKFNRQPGD

-790 TIDGAYKIWQNAD
+790 TIDGAYKIWRNAD
-803 GVTGATIKNLVTG
+803 GVTGATVKNLVTG
-816 ETRAWSDR
+816 ETRTWSDR

-909 RVGEWADTP
+909 RVGAWADTP
-918 KDRYLGLVSLQ
+918 KDRYIGLVSLQ

-1003 TLQQM
+1003 TLQHM

-1042 KHPEYALAI
+1042 KHPEYTLAI

>member
-48 PYNAVKGNAYSGR
+48 PYNAVKGNTYSGR

-157 LAIHNPKMALGEP
+157 LTIHNPRMAPGEP
-170 MYDPNTDTIHM
+170 MYDPNTDTIRM

-216 HPFGTAGYAREEL
+216 HPFGTPGYAREEL

-242 GLPFSSK
+242 GLPFSPK

-295 EQQVVLT
+295 EQQVELATPLT
-302 TPMTSPEETPQIAE
+302 SRDEAETAPEKGRAVQ
-316 ERTGADVFRE
+316 
-326 ELEQLRLSEDFSF
+326 
-339 TTETLP
+339 TETT
-345 NGRAIARIYL
+345 
-355 RDYPE
+355 
-360 ELMVDK
+360 
-366 LEPDKGGGYLAFF
+366 
-379 RGQRQEAQELKTL
+379 QEYQPKH
-392 MTEMTAA
+392 
-399 MSSAFAAEQAAE
+399 
-411 TGERKEAEKLPP
+411 GD
-423 GGKRVVR
+423 VVR
-430 TYLTRSGQIGA
+430 TYYTRTGKIGA
-441 EVREHDDYEGGTYYS
+441 EVRISISHHETRPICYHYI
-456 YSGKWGAGSMSTE
+456 GKWGAASGVTPE
-469 EMAKEEAKWRATRR
+469 ELSKEDAKWRTTRR
-483 GFTVVEGKVD
+483 GITIVDGPAAAIAFGNASLTITANEKNTERKVS
-493 PAEIGKPSA
+493 SA
-502 TRPTSERPAEQELA
+502 TT
-516 IGQDDKPTAPEAEQ
+516 
-530 ATPAAEQSTEPA
+530 
-542 APEAERATP
+542 
-551 AAEQSAEPAA
+551 AAEQSA
-561 PEAEQA
+561 
-567 APVAE
+567 
-572 QSTEAAVPEAG
+572 
-583 QVAPAAEQSAEA
+583 
-595 AVPEAEQA
+595 
-603 TPEAEQ
+603 
-609 SAEPVTP
+609 
-616 ETEQATLTAAQST
+616 

-644 KPDVRETSATTTTSK
+644 KPDVRETSATTMTSK

-668 VRAYVAERFDKL
+668 VQAYVAERFDKL

-693 VMETQRVYL
+693 VMETRRVYL

-711 AKALGAKWDGKKSC
+711 AKALGAKWDKKNSC
-725 WYAPNKSLLPP
+725 WYALNKSLLPP
-736 LQKFNRQPSD
+736 LQKFNRQPGD

-790 TIDGAYKIWQNAD
+790 TIDGAYKIWRNAD
-803 GVTGATIKNLVTG
+803 GVTGATVKNLVTG
-816 ETRAWSDR
+816 ETRTWSDR

-909 RVGEWADTP
+909 RVGAWADTP

-1003 TLQQM
+1003 TLQHM

-1042 KHPEYALAI
+1042 KHPEYTLAI

>member
-61 NAVRLFFQGLR
+61 NAVRLFMQGLK
-72 RGYTDPRWATAHQ
+72 RGYTDPRWATARQ
-85 IKEMQGHIRKG
+85 IKEMQGHIRKD
-96 EKGTG
+96 EHGTG
-101 ILYYGQRIVIEDDG
+101 ILYYGQRLVIDDDG
-115 TEKMLGVVRHYYVF
+115 TEKMRGVVRHYYVF

-157 LAIHNPKMALGEP
+157 LAIHNPKMAPGEP
-170 MYDPNTDTIHM
+170 MYDPNSDVIHM
-181 LDKGAFTNDGE
+181 LVKAAFTNDGE
-192 YYSAFFHEMG
+192 YYSAVFHEMG

-216 HPFGTAGYAREEL
+216 HPFGTPGYAREEL

-242 GLPFSSK
+242 GLPFSPK

-316 ERTGADVFRE
+316 ERAGADVFRE
-326 ELEQLRLSEDFSF
+326 ELEQLHLPEDFSF

-379 RGQRQEAQELKTL
+379 RGQYQEAQELKTL
-392 MTEMTAA
+392 MMEMTEA

-530 ATPAAEQSTEPA
+530 ATPAAEQS
-542 APEAERATP
+542 
-551 AAEQSAEPAA
+551 AEPAA

-572 QSTEAAVPEAG
+572 QSTEP
-583 QVAPAAEQSAEA
+583 
-595 AVPEAEQA
+595 
-603 TPEAEQ
+603 AEQ

-616 ETEQATLTAAQST
+616 ETEQATPTAAQST

-659 TSKSADDAV
+659 TSKSAEDAV

-693 VMETQRVYL
+693 VMEKQRVYL

-1023 TEQKHGKNSGIVA
+1023 TEQKHGKNSGVVA

>member
-48 PYNAVKGNAYSGR
+48 PYNAVKGNTYSGR

-157 LAIHNPKMALGEP
+157 LTIHNPRMAPGEP
-170 MYDPNTDTIHM
+170 MYDPNTDTIRM

-216 HPFGTAGYAREEL
+216 HPFGTPGYAREEL

-242 GLPFSSK
+242 GLPFSPK

-295 EQQVVLT
+295 EQQVELATPLT
-302 TPMTSPEETPQIAE
+302 SRDEAETAPEKGRAVQ
-316 ERTGADVFRE
+316 
-326 ELEQLRLSEDFSF
+326 
-339 TTETLP
+339 TETT
-345 NGRAIARIYL
+345 
-355 RDYPE
+355 
-360 ELMVDK
+360 
-366 LEPDKGGGYLAFF
+366 
-379 RGQRQEAQELKTL
+379 QEYQPKH
-392 MTEMTAA
+392 
-399 MSSAFAAEQAAE
+399 
-411 TGERKEAEKLPP
+411 GD
-423 GGKRVVR
+423 VVR
-430 TYLTRSGQIGA
+430 TYYTRTGKIGA
-441 EVREHDDYEGGTYYS
+441 EVRISISHHETRPICYHYI
-456 YSGKWGAGSMSTE
+456 GKWGAASGVTPE
-469 EMAKEEAKWRATRR
+469 ELSKEDAKWRTTRR
-483 GFTVVEGKVD
+483 GITIVDGPAAAIAFGNASLTITANEKNTERKVS
-493 PAEIGKPSA
+493 SA
-502 TRPTSERPAEQELA
+502 TT
-516 IGQDDKPTAPEAEQ
+516 
-530 ATPAAEQSTEPA
+530 
-542 APEAERATP
+542 
-551 AAEQSAEPAA
+551 AAEQSAATAA

-567 APVAE
+567 AP
-572 QSTEAAVPEAG
+572 
-583 QVAPAAEQSAEA
+583 AAEQSAEA
-595 AVPEAEQA
+595 
-603 TPEAEQ
+603 
-609 SAEPVTP
+609 
-616 ETEQATLTAAQST
+616 
-629 ATAAPEVEQAAPAAH
+629 AAPEVEQAAPAAH
-644 KPDVRETSATTTTSK
+644 KPDVRETSATTMTSK

-668 VRAYVAERFDKL
+668 VQAYVAERFDKL

-693 VMETQRVYL
+693 VMETRRVYL

-711 AKALGAKWDGKKSC
+711 AKALGAKWDKKNSC
-725 WYAPNKSLLPP
+725 WYALNKSLLPP
-736 LQKFNRQPSD
+736 LQKFNRQPGD

-790 TIDGAYKIWQNAD
+790 TIDGAYKIWRNAD
-803 GVTGATIKNLVTG
+803 GVTGATVKNLVTG
-816 ETRAWSDR
+816 ETRTWSDR

-909 RVGEWADTP
+909 RVGAWADTP
-918 KDRYLGLVSLQ
+918 KDRYIGLVSLQ

-1003 TLQQM
+1003 TLQHM

-1042 KHPEYALAI
+1042 KHPEYTLAI

>member
-13 NAEQRFTDDF
+13 NAEQHFTDDF

-48 PYNAVKGNAYSGR
+48 PYNAVKGNTYSGR

-157 LAIHNPKMALGEP
+157 LTIHNPRMAPGEP
-170 MYDPNTDTIHM
+170 MYDPNTDTIRM

-216 HPFGTAGYAREEL
+216 HPFGTPGYAREEL

-242 GLPFSSK
+242 GLPFSPK

-295 EQQVVLT
+295 EQQVELATPLT
-302 TPMTSPEETPQIAE
+302 SRDEAETAPEKGRAVQ
-316 ERTGADVFRE
+316 
-326 ELEQLRLSEDFSF
+326 
-339 TTETLP
+339 TETT
-345 NGRAIARIYL
+345 
-355 RDYPE
+355 
-360 ELMVDK
+360 
-366 LEPDKGGGYLAFF
+366 
-379 RGQRQEAQELKTL
+379 QEYQPKH
-392 MTEMTAA
+392 
-399 MSSAFAAEQAAE
+399 
-411 TGERKEAEKLPP
+411 GD
-423 GGKRVVR
+423 VVR
-430 TYLTRSGQIGA
+430 TYYTRTGKIGA
-441 EVREHDDYEGGTYYS
+441 EVRISISHHETRPICYHYI
-456 YSGKWGAGSMSTE
+456 GKWGAASGVTPE
-469 EMAKEEAKWRATRR
+469 ELSKEDAKWRTTRR
-483 GFTVVEGKVD
+483 GITIVDGPAAAIAFGNASLTITANEKNTERKVS
-493 PAEIGKPSA
+493 SA
-502 TRPTSERPAEQELA
+502 TTAAEQSA
-516 IGQDDKPTAPEAEQ
+516 ATAAPEAEQ
-530 ATPAAEQSTEPA
+530 A
-542 APEAERATP
+542 ATT
-551 AAEQSAEPAA
+551 AEQSAEPAA
-561 PEAEQA
+561 PEAEQ
-567 APVAE
+567 
-572 QSTEAAVPEAG
+572 
-583 QVAPAAEQSAEA
+583 VAPAAEQSAEA
-595 AVPEAEQA
+595 AAPDAEQA

-609 SAEPVTP
+609 SAE
-616 ETEQATLTAAQST
+616 
-629 ATAAPEVEQAAPAAH
+629 TAAPEVEQAAPVAH
-644 KPDVRETSATTTTSK
+644 KPDVRETSATTMTSK
-659 TSKSADDAV
+659 TSKSAEDAV
-668 VRAYVAERFDKL
+668 VQAYVAERFDKL

-693 VMETQRVYL
+693 VMETRRVYL

-711 AKALGAKWDGKKSC
+711 AKALGAKWDKKNSC
-725 WYAPNKSLLPP
+725 WYALNKSLLPP
-736 LQKFNRQPSD
+736 LQKFNRQPGD

-790 TIDGAYKIWQNAD
+790 TIDGAYKIWRNAD
-803 GVTGATIKNLVTG
+803 GVTGATVKNLVTG
-816 ETRAWSDR
+816 ETRTWSDR

-851 QVRAQLNIMRGQDA
+851 QVRVQLNIMRGQDA

-909 RVGEWADTP
+909 RVGEWAGTP

-978 ILAGGDRRVLAVAA
+978 ILAGGDRRVLAIAA

-1042 KHPEYALAI
+1042 KHPEYTLAI